1 MNGSVHVC
9 AIIAIEFYTVVLMN
23 SWLIIG
29 VLALYILVLF
39 ICAFFGEKHASR
51 LSTRGRML
59 LFSLTLGVYCS
70 SWTFYGATGAAVR
83 EGIIFLPIYLGPLLF
98 VGLGYDIWRRL
109 GRVRQHH
116 AISSIAD
123 FVAARYGKSGT
134 LASLVTILAV
144 VAIIPYLALQL
155 RAIALSA
162 SVMLQQN
169 PQVASATTNGVLV
182 LTAILAILAMIFGTR
197 QIANTEQHGGLMLA
211 VAFESFVK
219 LFALLCVAF
228 FFIFEAP
235 ENIIQISKDVS
246 KSFHEVQHFGVP
258 ETFWVQ
264 TLLAGLAIIC
274 LPRQFHV
281 AVVELRDEKHIRGA
295 RRWFAAYLILT
306 IFAIIPIASWALHAA
321 PAYLSIPDV
330 AVLSLPLSYNQE
342 WLTLLAFLGGFSAST
357 GMLLVSSVAL
367 SIMLSNDLIMPALW
381 RLGLLSRH
389 DKRLPQV
396 LKFTRRIC
404 ILAVMLLGFLFFHFF
419 NDIDQLSTFGL
430 LAFSAVAQFSPA
442 LIGGLYWRGGSRQGV
457 YAGLV
462 AGFAL
467 WTYTLLFPTILRS
480 LPAEYSQFSQQL
492 LMSGPF
498 GINWLRPEALFG
510 FQSFAPLTHGVTW
523 ALGLNIILYIWISR
537 IYRPSIAEQIQAESF
552 FYYET
557 KPLPAQHTSAD
568 MSYLQHDVAR
578 LKVGDL
584 ITLAKRITGD
594 GPAVRAF
601 QQFCQINNVVLNEN
615 SSANGMWWR
624 FTEQYLAGTIGAASA
639 RTLLTTAMVNNGL
652 ALGQVANILDQASQW
667 QRFNQNLIMTMI
679 DHMTQGVSVVDENM
693 CLVAWNNQYLK
704 LFDYPKDLVYVGCPI
719 SDLIR
724 YNAERGECGPGSV
737 EEHVRKRM
745 HWMKVGSAHEFERI
759 RKDGRV
765 IQMRGNPIEGGGF
778 VTTFADITAFREN
791 EAVLE
796 ARVSDRTHQLANAL
810 TEQQLARE
818 QADRANMSKS
828 RFIAAAS
835 HDLLQPMHAAR
846 LFSTALEQSVQSD
859 EDRLTLQQLDRAL
872 YGAESMLSALL
883 DIARLEG
890 GSIQPNRQV
899 YPLHDLLHDLEL
911 QFKSI
916 AAQRHIQLKVHDVKF
931 WINTDPQWIR
941 RIIQN
946 FVSNALRYTAKGRV
960 VVGVLRSAQRPNHIR
975 IGVWDTGP
983 GIAEEQRIKLFQ
995 EFERCGHTSP
1005 WGEQGLGL
1013 GLAIVQRMTSLLD
1026 YPVKVYSEQGKGS
1039 CFMIE
1044 VPIVAAPKVVATP
1057 TQAVPLKTKAYKILC
1072 LDNDENILDGMSTL
1086 LTKWGY
1092 QVFKATEPEQA
1103 LQLIQQENIQVWL
1116 VDQHL
1121 NQGKIGLDFILAQ
1134 RQENV
1139 PVALITADSDPELP
1153 QRLKELN
1160 IVLLNKPLKP
1170 ASLRAWLSGLKISK

>member
-1 MNGSVHVC
+1 M
-9 AIIAIEFYTVVLMN
+9 
-23 SWLIIG
+23 
-29 VLALYILVLF
+29 
-39 ICAFFGEKHASR
+39 
-51 LSTRGRML
+51 
-59 LFSLTLGVYCS
+59 
-70 SWTFYGATGAAVR
+70 
-83 EGIIFLPIYLGPLLF
+83 
-98 VGLGYDIWRRL
+98 
-109 GRVRQHH
+109 
-116 AISSIAD
+116 
-123 FVAARYGKSGT
+123 
-134 LASLVTILAV
+134 
-144 VAIIPYLALQL
+144 ALQL

-162 SVMLQQN
+162 TVILEPTAGISG
-169 PQVASATTNGVLV
+169 TTNGVLF
-182 LTAILAILAMIFGTR
+182 LTGILAILAMMFGTR

-219 LFALLCVAF
+219 LFALLAVAF
-228 FFIFEAP
+228 FFVFEAP
-235 ENIIQISKDVS
+235 ENIHQISADISSTFHDV
-246 KSFHEVQHFGVP
+246 QLFGVP
-258 ETFWVQ
+258 ESFWVQ
-264 TLLAGLAIIC
+264 TLLAALAIIC

-295 RRWFAAYLILT
+295 RRWFAVYLILT
-306 IFAIIPIASWALHAA
+306 IIAIIPIASWALHAA
-321 PAYLSIPDV
+321 PEYLAIPDV
-330 AVLSLPLSYNQE
+330 AVLSLPLSYNQD

-381 RLGLLSRH
+381 RTNLLSRH
-389 DKRLPQV
+389 DKRLPLV
-396 LKFTRRIC
+396 LKFTRRVC

-419 NDIDQLSTFGL
+419 NDINQLSVFGL

-442 LIGGLYWRGGSRQGV
+442 LIGGLYWRGGSKQGV
-457 YAGLV
+457 YAGLLT
-462 AGFAL
+462 GFTL
-467 WTYTLLFPTILRS
+467 WAYTLLLPTILRS
-480 LPAEYSQFSQQL
+480 LPEQFKSYTESFL
-492 LMSGPF
+492 NLGPL
-498 GINWLRPEALFG
+498 GIGWLRPEALLG
-510 FQSFAPLTHGVTW
+510 FESFAALTHGVVW
-523 ALGLNIILYIWISR
+523 SLGLNIILFIWVSR
-537 IYRPSIAEQIQAESF
+537 IFRPSIAEQIQAESF

-557 KPLPAQHTSAD
+557 KPLPSHNTTSEIN
-568 MSYLQHDVAR
+568 YLHHDVAR

-584 ITLAKRITGD
+584 ITLAKRITGED
-594 GPAVRAF
+594 AATRAF
-601 QQFCQINNVVLNEN
+601 QQFCLQNNVNLNEN

-704 LFDYPKDLVYVGCPI
+704 LFDYPKDIVYVGCPI
-719 SDLIR
+719 ADLIR

-737 EEHVRKRM
+737 EEHVRKRI
-745 HWMKVGSAHEFERI
+745 HWMQLGSSHEFERI

-796 ARVSDRTHQLANAL
+796 GRVQDRTQQLANAFA
-810 TEQQLARE
+810 EQQLARE
-818 QADRANMSKS
+818 IADKANMSKS

-846 LFSTALEQSVQSD
+846 LFSTALEQSVQSE
-859 EDRLTLQQLDRAL
+859 EDRKTLQQLDRAL
-872 YGAESMLSALL
+872 HGAESMLSALL

-890 GSIQPNRQV
+890 GTIQPKRQS
-899 YPLHDLLHDLEL
+899 YPLHDLLSDLEL

-916 AAQRHIQLKVHDVKF
+916 AAQRNIKLSVHDAQF
-931 WINTDPQWIR
+931 WIDTDPQWIR

-946 FVSNALRYTAKGRV
+946 FVSNALRYTARGRV
-960 VVGVLRSAQRPNHIR
+960 VVGVLRSARQPNHIR

-1013 GLAIVQRMTSLLD
+1013 GLAIVQRMTSLLN
-1026 YPVKVYSEQGKGS
+1026 YPVHVYSEQGKGS
-1039 CFMIE
+1039 CFMID
-1044 VPIVAAPKVVATP
+1044 VPIVEAPKITAVP
-1057 TQAVPLKTKAYKILC
+1057 IQAVPLKTKAYKILC
-1072 LDNDENILDGMSTL
+1072 LDNDETILEGMSTL

-1103 LQLIQQENIQVWL
+1103 LEMIEQENIQVWL

-1121 NQGKIGLDFILAQ
+1121 NNHKMGLDFILAN
-1134 RQENV
+1134 RQEKV

-1153 QRLKELN
+1153 QQLKELN
-1160 IVLLNKPLKP
+1160 IVLLRKPLKP
-1170 ASLRAWLSGLKISK
+1170 ASLRSWLSGLKISEH

>member
-1 MNGSVHVC
+1 
-9 AIIAIEFYTVVLMN
+9 MN

-29 VLALYILVLF
+29 VLALYILILF
-39 ICAFFGEKHASR
+39 ICAFYGEKHASR
-51 LSTRGRML
+51 LSPRGRML

-70 SWTFYGATGAAVR
+70 SWTFYGASGAAVR

-98 VGLGYDIWRRL
+98 VWFGYDIRRRL

-144 VAIIPYLALQL
+144 IAIIPYLALQL

-162 SVMLQQN
+162 SVMLQHDAE
-169 PQVASATTNGVLV
+169 VMSLTTNGVLALTGV
-182 LTAILAILAMIFGTR
+182 LALLAMMFGTR

-228 FFIFEAP
+228 FFLFEKP
-235 ENIIQISKDVS
+235 ENLIQVSADISKTF
-246 KSFHEVQHFGVP
+246 KEIQLLGVP
-258 ETFWVQ
+258 DTFWIQ
-264 TLLAGLAIIC
+264 TLLAALAIIC

-295 RRWFAAYLILT
+295 RRWFSAYLILT
-306 IFAIIPIASWALHAA
+306 TIAIIPIASWALHAA
-321 PAYLSIPDV
+321 PKYLAVPDV

-367 SIMLSNDLIMPALW
+367 SIMLSNDLIMPTLW
-381 RLGLLSRH
+381 RLGWLSRH
-389 DKRLPQV
+389 DKRLPRM
-396 LKFTRRIC
+396 LKFTRRVC
-404 ILAVMLLGFLFFHFF
+404 ILVVMLLGFLFFHFF
-419 NDIDQLSTFGL
+419 NDIDQLSVFGL
-430 LAFSAVAQFSPA
+430 LAFSAVAQFAPA
-442 LIGGLYWRGGSRQGV
+442 LIGGLYWRGGSKQGV
-457 YAGLV
+457 YTGLIV
-462 AGFAL
+462 GFVMWA
-467 WTYTLLFPTILRS
+467 YTLFLPTVLRS
-480 LPAEYSQFSQQL
+480 LPTEYYELSYSF
-492 LMSGPF
+492 LMYGPF
-498 GINWLRPEALFG
+498 GFELLKPEALLG
-510 FQSFAPLTHGVTW
+510 FESFAPLTHGVLW
-523 ALGLNIILYIWISR
+523 SLGLNVVLYIWISR

-557 KPLPAQHTSAD
+557 KPLQTQQTTNEIN
-568 MSYLQHDVAR
+568 YLHHDVAR

-584 ITLAKRITGD
+584 ITLAKRITGE
-594 GPAVRAF
+594 GPTMHAF
-601 QQFCQINNVVLNEN
+601 NQFCLSNNVVLNEN

-693 CLVAWNNQYLK
+693 CLVAWNNQYLV

-719 SDLIR
+719 ADLIR

-737 EEHVRKRM
+737 EEHVRKRI
-745 HWMKVGSAHEFERI
+745 HWMKVGSSHEFERI

-791 EAVLE
+791 EALLE
-796 ARVSDRTHQLANAL
+796 GRVQDRTQQLANAL
-810 TEQQLARE
+810 AEQQLARE
-818 QADRANMSKS
+818 QADKANMSKS

-846 LFSTALEQSVQSD
+846 LFSTALEQSIQSQ
-859 EDRLTLQQLDRAL
+859 EDAKTLQQLDRAL
-872 YGAESMLSALL
+872 HGAESMLSALL

-890 GSIQPNRQV
+890 GAIQPKRQA
-899 YPLHDLLHDLEL
+899 YPLHDLLSDLEL

-916 AAQRHIQLKVHDVKF
+916 AAQRNILFRVHDVKF
-931 WINTDPQWIR
+931 WIDTDPQWIR

-960 VVGVLRSAQRPNHIR
+960 VVGVLRSGERENHIR

-983 GIAEEQRIKLFQ
+983 GIAEQQRIKLFQ

-1013 GLAIVQRMTSLLD
+1013 GLAIVHRMTSMLG
-1026 YPVKVYSEQGKGS
+1026 YPVHVYSELGKGS
-1039 CFMIE
+1039 CFIIE
-1044 VPIVAAPKVVATP
+1044 VPLTAAPKVIATT
-1057 TQAVPLKTKAYKILC
+1057 TQAVPLKSAAYRILC
-1072 LDNDENILDGMSTL
+1072 LDNDETILDGMATL

-1103 LQLIQQENIQVWL
+1103 LDIIERENIQVWL

-1121 NQGKIGLDFILAQ
+1121 NSNKIGLDFIVEH
-1134 RQENV
+1134 RQDKV

-1153 QRLKELN
+1153 QRLKDLN
-1160 IVLLNKPLKP
+1160 IVLLKKPLKP
-1170 ASLRAWLSGLKISK
+1170 ASLRSWLSGLKISK

>member
-1 MNGSVHVC
+1 
-9 AIIAIEFYTVVLMN
+9 MN

-39 ICAFFGEKHASR
+39 VCAFFGEKHASR

-83 EGIIFLPIYLGPLLF
+83 EGVLFLPIYLGPLLF

-169 PQVASATTNGVLV
+169 TQVATATTNGVLL
-182 LTAILAILAMIFGTR
+182 LTAVLAILAMMFGTR

-235 ENIIQISKDVS
+235 ENIIQISQDVS
-246 KSFHEVQHFGVP
+246 KSFHEVQRLGVP

-381 RLGLLSRH
+381 RFKLLSRH

-457 YAGLV
+457 YTGLV
-462 AGFAL
+462 VGFAL

-480 LPAEYSQFSQQL
+480 LPTEYSQFSQQFL
-492 LMSGPF
+492 ISGPF

-510 FQSFAPLTHGVTW
+510 FESFAPLTHGVTW

-557 KPLPAQHTSAD
+557 KPIPAQHTAAD
-568 MSYLQHDVAR
+568 INYLQHDVAR

-584 ITLAKRITGD
+584 ITLAKRITGE
-594 GPAVRAF
+594 GPAVHAF
-601 QQFCQINNVVLNEN
+601 QQFCNINNVVLNEA

-679 DHMTQGVSVVDENM
+679 DHMTQGVSVVDGNM

-759 RKDGRV
+759 RKDGCV

-818 QADRANMSKS
+818 QADRANTSKS

-846 LFSTALEQSVQSD
+846 LFSTALEQSVQSE
-859 EDRLTLQQLDRAL
+859 EDRQTLQQLDRAL

-890 GSIQPNRQV
+890 GTIQPNRQI

-916 AAQRHIQLKVHDVKF
+916 AAQRNIQLKVHDVKF

-1026 YPVKVYSEQGKGS
+1026 YPVKVYSEQDKGS

-1044 VPIVAAPKVVATP
+1044 VPIVAAPQVVATP
-1057 TQAVPLKTKAYKILC
+1057 MQAVPLKTKAYKILC
-1072 LDNDENILDGMSTL
+1072 LDNDEHILDGMSTL

-1092 QVFKATEPEQA
+1092 QVFKAAEPEQA

-1134 RQENV
+1134 RQDHV

-1160 IVLLNKPLKP
+1160 IVLLHKPLKP
-1170 ASLRAWLSGLKISK
+1170 ASLRAWLSSLKISK

>member
-1 MNGSVHVC
+1 
-9 AIIAIEFYTVVLMN
+9 MN

-39 ICAFFGEKHASR
+39 LCAFFGEKHASR

-98 VGLGYDIWRRL
+98 IWFGYDIWRRL
-109 GRVRQHH
+109 GRVRRHH

-123 FVAARYGKSGT
+123 FIAARYGKSGT

-144 VAIIPYLALQL
+144 IAIIPYLALQL

-162 SVMLQQN
+162 SVVLDQGPHLN
-169 PQVASATTNGVLV
+169 TTTNSVLLMTGVL
-182 LTAILAILAMIFGTR
+182 AMLAMMFGTR

-219 LFALLCVAF
+219 LSALICVAL
-228 FFIFEAP
+228 FFIFETP
-235 ENIIQISKDVS
+235 NNLRQISHDVA
-246 KSFHEVQHFGVP
+246 KTFHEVQLFGVP
-258 ETFWVQ
+258 ETFWIQ

-295 RRWFAAYLILT
+295 RRWFAVYLILT
-306 IFAIIPIASWALHAA
+306 TLAIIPIASWALHAA
-321 PAYLSIPDV
+321 PQFLTTPDV

-381 RLGLLSRH
+381 RFNLISRH
-389 DKRLPQV
+389 DTRLPQM

-419 NDIDQLSTFGL
+419 NDIDQLSVFGL
-430 LAFSAVAQFSPA
+430 LAFSAVAQFAPA

-457 YAGLV
+457 YAGLIV
-462 AGFAL
+462 GFL
-467 WTYTLLFPTILRS
+467 MWMYTLLLPTILRS
-480 LPAEYSQFSQQL
+480 LPDQYQDFSYHFL
-492 LMSGPF
+492 HSGPF
-498 GINWLRPEALFG
+498 GVSWLRPEALLG
-510 FQSFAPLTHGVTW
+510 FESFAPLTHGVIW
-523 ALGLNIILYIWISR
+523 ALGLNIILYVWISR
-537 IYRPSIAEQIQAESF
+537 IYRPSVAEQIQAESF

-557 KPLPAQHTSAD
+557 KPLPAQHTSTD
-568 MSYLQHDVAR
+568 MSYLHHDAAR
-578 LKVGDL
+578 LRVGDL

-594 GPAVRAF
+594 RPTQHAF
-601 QQFCQINNVVLNEN
+601 AQFSSQNNVLLNEH
-615 SSANGMWWR
+615 SFANGMWWR

-667 QRFNQNLIMTMI
+667 QRFNQNLLMTMI

-719 SDLIR
+719 ADLIR

-737 EEHVRKRM
+737 EEHVRKRI
-745 HWMKVGSAHEFERI
+745 HWMQVGSAHEFERI

-796 ARVSDRTHQLANAL
+796 ARVMDRTQQLADAL

-818 QADRANMSKS
+818 QADKANMSKS

-846 LFSTALEQSVQSD
+846 LFSTVLEQSVHSEQ
-859 EDRLTLQQLDRAL
+859 ERQTLQQLDRAL

-890 GSIQPNRQV
+890 GSLQPKRQA
-899 YPLHDLLHDLEL
+899 YPLHDLLSDLSL

-916 AAQRHIQLKVHDVKF
+916 AAQRNIQLKVHDAQF
-931 WINTDPQWIR
+931 WIDTDPQWIR

-946 FVSNALRYTAKGRV
+946 FVSNALRYTASGRV
-960 VVGVLRSAQRPNHIR
+960 VVGVLRSARKPQHIR

-1026 YPVKVYSEQGKGS
+1026 YPVEVYSELGKGS
-1039 CFMIE
+1039 TFMIE
-1044 VPIVAAPKVVATP
+1044 VPTVPAPQKTVAALQQNTAILATGYR
-1057 TQAVPLKTKAYKILC
+1057 VLC
-1072 LDNDENILDGMSTL
+1072 LDNDETILDGMAAL
-1086 LTKWGY
+1086 LSKWGY
-1092 QVFKATEPEQA
+1092 DVFKATEPEQA
-1103 LQLIQQENIQVWL
+1103 LTIIQTENIQVWL
-1116 VDQHL
+1116 IDQHL
-1121 NQGKIGLDFILAQ
+1121 NRDQLGMDFILAH
-1134 RQENV
+1134 RPASV

-1153 QRLKELN
+1153 QRLKEMN
-1160 IVLLNKPLKP
+1160 IVLLKKPLKP
-1170 ASLRAWLSGLKISK
+1170 AGLRAWLSGLKISSDA

>member
-1 MNGSVHVC
+1 
-9 AIIAIEFYTVVLMN
+9 MN
-23 SWLIIG
+23 SWLIMG
-29 VLALYILVLF
+29 VLALYIALLF

-98 VGLGYDIWRRL
+98 VALGYDIWRRL

-123 FVAARYGKSGT
+123 FVAARYGKSGP

-144 VAIIPYLALQL
+144 IAIIPYLALQL

-162 SVMLQQN
+162 AVILDQN
-169 PQVASATTNGVLV
+169 TNISQTTNGVLL
-182 LTAILAILAMIFGTR
+182 LTAVLAILAMMFGTR

-219 LFALLCVAF
+219 LFALLCVALF
-228 FFIFEAP
+228 FMFDAP
-235 ENIIQISKDVS
+235 ENIHQISSDVAHTF
-246 KSFHEVQHFGVP
+246 KEVQLLGVP
-258 ETFWVQ
+258 ETFWIQ
-264 TLLAGLAIIC
+264 TLLAALAIIC

-295 RRWFAAYLILT
+295 RRWFAVYLILT
-306 IFAIIPIASWALHAA
+306 TLAIIPIASWALHAA
-321 PAYLSIPDV
+321 PEYLAIPDV
-330 AVLSLPLSYNQE
+330 AVLSLPVSYGQD

-381 RLGLLSRH
+381 KIGVLSRH
-389 DKRLPQV
+389 DKRLPLV
-396 LKFTRRIC
+396 LKFTRRVC

-419 NDIDQLSTFGL
+419 NDIDKLSVFGL

-442 LIGGLYWRGGSRQGV
+442 LIGGLYWRGGSKQGV
-457 YAGLV
+457 YAGLIV
-462 AGFAL
+462 GFVMWA
-467 WTYTLLFPTILRS
+467 YTLLLPTILQS
-480 LPAEYSQFSQQL
+480 LPAQFVDFSSHFL
-492 LMSGPF
+492 NLGPF
-498 GINWLRPEALFG
+498 GLNWLRPEALFG
-510 FQSFAPLTHGVTW
+510 FESFAPLTHGVIW
-523 ALGLNIILYIWISR
+523 SLGLNIILYIWISR
-537 IYRPSIAEQIQAESF
+537 IFRPGIAEQIQAESF

-557 KPLPAQHTSAD
+557 KPLPAQNTSTEIN
-568 MSYLQHDVAR
+568 YLHHDVAK

-584 ITLAKRITGD
+584 IALAKRITGE
-594 GPAVRAF
+594 GPTTHAF
-601 QQFCQINNVVLNEN
+601 RQFCTLNNVVLNEN

-796 ARVSDRTHQLANAL
+796 ARVSDRTQQLANAL
-810 TEQQLARE
+810 AEQQLARE
-818 QADRANMSKS
+818 QADKANMSKS

-846 LFSTALEQSVQSD
+846 LFSTALEQSIQSD
-859 EDRLTLQQLDRAL
+859 EDRKTLQQLDRAL
-872 YGAESMLSALL
+872 HGAESMLSALL

-890 GSIQPNRQV
+890 GTIQPKRQA
-899 YPLHDLLHDLEL
+899 YPLHDLLSDLEL

-916 AAQRHIQLKVHDVKF
+916 AAQRSIQLKVHDAQF
-931 WINTDPQWIR
+931 WIDTDPQWIR

-946 FVSNALRYTAKGRV
+946 FVSNALRYTARGRV
-960 VVGVLRSAQRPNHIR
+960 VVGVLRSTARPGHIR

-1026 YPVKVYSEQGKGS
+1026 YPVHVYSELGKGS

-1044 VPIVAAPKVVATP
+1044 VPVVAAPKVVSTP
-1057 TQAVPLKTKAYKILC
+1057 VQAIPLKTRAYKVLC
-1072 LDNDENILDGMSTL
+1072 LDNDETILEGMSTL
-1086 LTKWGY
+1086 LSKWGY

-1103 LQLIQQENIQVWL
+1103 IKLIQQENIQVWL

-1121 NQGKIGLDFILAQ
+1121 NHDKIGLDFILDN
-1134 RQENV
+1134 RQDNV

-1160 IVLLNKPLKP
+1160 IVLLKKPLKP
-1170 ASLRAWLSGLKISK
+1170 ASLRSWLSGLKISEN

>member
-1 MNGSVHVC
+1 MIVQALNSLG
-9 AIIAIEFYTVVLMN
+9 AMN

-39 ICAFFGEKHASR
+39 LCAFFGEKHASR

-98 VGLGYDIWRRL
+98 IWFGYDIWRRL
-109 GRVRQHH
+109 GRVRRHH

-123 FVAARYGKSGT
+123 FIAARYGKSGT

-144 VAIIPYLALQL
+144 IAIIPYLALQL

-162 SVMLQQN
+162 SVVLDQGPHLN
-169 PQVASATTNGVLV
+169 TTTNSVLLMTGVL
-182 LTAILAILAMIFGTR
+182 AMLAMMFGTR

-219 LFALLCVAF
+219 LSALICVAL
-228 FFIFEAP
+228 FFIFETP
-235 ENIIQISKDVS
+235 NNLRQISHDVA
-246 KSFHEVQHFGVP
+246 KTFHEVQLFGVP
-258 ETFWVQ
+258 ETFWIQ

-295 RRWFAAYLILT
+295 RRWFAVYLILT
-306 IFAIIPIASWALHAA
+306 TLAIIPIASWALHAA
-321 PAYLSIPDV
+321 PQFLTIPDV

-381 RLGLLSRH
+381 RFNLISRH
-389 DKRLPQV
+389 DTRLPQM

-419 NDIDQLSTFGL
+419 NDIDQLSVFGL
-430 LAFSAVAQFSPA
+430 LAFSAVAQFAPA

-457 YAGLV
+457 YAGLIV
-462 AGFAL
+462 GFL
-467 WTYTLLFPTILRS
+467 MWMYTLLLPTILRS
-480 LPAEYSQFSQQL
+480 LPDQYQDFSYHFL
-492 LMSGPF
+492 HSGPF
-498 GINWLRPEALFG
+498 GVSWLRPEALLG
-510 FQSFAPLTHGVTW
+510 FESFAPLTHGVIW
-523 ALGLNIILYIWISR
+523 ALGLNIILYVWISR
-537 IYRPSIAEQIQAESF
+537 IYRPSVSEQIQAESF

-557 KPLPAQHTSAD
+557 KPLPAQHTSTD
-568 MSYLQHDVAR
+568 MSYLHHDAAR
-578 LKVGDL
+578 LRVGDL

-594 GPAVRAF
+594 RPTQHAF
-601 QQFCQINNVVLNEN
+601 AQFSSQNNVLLNEH
-615 SSANGMWWR
+615 SFANGMWWR

-667 QRFNQNLIMTMI
+667 QRFNQNLLMTMI

-719 SDLIR
+719 ADLIR

-737 EEHVRKRM
+737 EEHVRKRI
-745 HWMKVGSAHEFERI
+745 HWMQVGSAHEFERI

-796 ARVSDRTHQLANAL
+796 ARVMDRTQQLADAL

-818 QADRANMSKS
+818 QADKANMSKS

-846 LFSTALEQSVQSD
+846 LFSTVLEQSVHSEQ
-859 EDRLTLQQLDRAL
+859 ERQTLQQLDRAL

-890 GSIQPNRQV
+890 GSLQPKRQA
-899 YPLHDLLHDLEL
+899 YPLHDLLSDLSL

-916 AAQRHIQLKVHDVKF
+916 AAQRNIQLKVHDAQF
-931 WINTDPQWIR
+931 WIDTDPQWIR

-946 FVSNALRYTAKGRV
+946 FVSNALRYTASGRV
-960 VVGVLRSAQRPNHIR
+960 VVGVLRSARKPQHIR

-1026 YPVKVYSEQGKGS
+1026 YPVEVYSELGKGS
-1039 CFMIE
+1039 TFMIE
-1044 VPIVAAPKVVATP
+1044 VPTVPAPQKTVAALQQNTAILATGYR
-1057 TQAVPLKTKAYKILC
+1057 VLC
-1072 LDNDENILDGMSTL
+1072 LDNDETILDGMAAL
-1086 LTKWGY
+1086 LSKWGY
-1092 QVFKATEPEQA
+1092 DVFKATEPEQA
-1103 LQLIQQENIQVWL
+1103 LTIIQTENIQVWL
-1116 VDQHL
+1116 IDQHL
-1121 NQGKIGLDFILAQ
+1121 NRDQLGMDFILAH
-1134 RQENV
+1134 RPASV

-1153 QRLKELN
+1153 QRLKEMN
-1160 IVLLNKPLKP
+1160 IVLLKKPLKP
-1170 ASLRAWLSGLKISK
+1170 AGLRAWLSGLKISSDA

>member
-1 MNGSVHVC
+1 
-9 AIIAIEFYTVVLMN
+9 MN

-39 ICAFFGEKHASR
+39 LCAFFGEKHASR

-98 VGLGYDIWRRL
+98 IWFGYDIWRRL
-109 GRVRQHH
+109 GRVRRHH

-123 FVAARYGKSGT
+123 FIAARYGKSGT

-144 VAIIPYLALQL
+144 IAIIPYLALQL

-162 SVMLQQN
+162 SVVLDQGPHLN
-169 PQVASATTNGVLV
+169 TTTNSVLLMTGV
-182 LTAILAILAMIFGTR
+182 LAILAMMFGTR

-219 LFALLCVAF
+219 LSALICVAL
-228 FFIFEAP
+228 FFIFETP
-235 ENIIQISKDVS
+235 NNLRQISHDVA
-246 KSFHEVQHFGVP
+246 KTFHEVQLFGVP
-258 ETFWVQ
+258 ETFWIQ

-295 RRWFAAYLILT
+295 RRWFAVYLILT
-306 IFAIIPIASWALHAA
+306 TLAIIPIASWALHAA
-321 PAYLSIPDV
+321 PQFLTIPDV

-381 RLGLLSRH
+381 RFNLISRH
-389 DKRLPQV
+389 DTRLPQM

-419 NDIDQLSTFGL
+419 NDIDQLSVFGL
-430 LAFSAVAQFSPA
+430 LAFSAVAQFAPA

-457 YAGLV
+457 YAGLIV
-462 AGFAL
+462 GFL
-467 WTYTLLFPTILRS
+467 MWMYTLLLPTILIS
-480 LPAEYSQFSQQL
+480 LPDQYQDFSYHFL
-492 LMSGPF
+492 HSGPF
-498 GINWLRPEALFG
+498 DISWLRPEALLG
-510 FQSFAPLTHGVTW
+510 FESFAPLTHGVIW
-523 ALGLNIILYIWISR
+523 ALGLNIILYVWISR
-537 IYRPSIAEQIQAESF
+537 IYRPSVAEQIQAESF

-557 KPLPAQHTSAD
+557 KPLPAQHTSTD
-568 MSYLQHDVAR
+568 MSYLHHDAAR
-578 LKVGDL
+578 LRVGDL

-594 GPAVRAF
+594 RPTQHAF
-601 QQFCQINNVVLNEN
+601 AQFSSQNNVLLNEH
-615 SSANGMWWR
+615 SFANGMWWR

-667 QRFNQNLIMTMI
+667 QRFNQNLLMTMI

-719 SDLIR
+719 ADLIR

-737 EEHVRKRM
+737 EEHVRKRI
-745 HWMKVGSAHEFERI
+745 HWMQVGSAHEFERI

-796 ARVSDRTHQLANAL
+796 ARVMDRTQQLADAL

-818 QADRANMSKS
+818 QADKANMSKS

-846 LFSTALEQSVQSD
+846 LFSTVLEQSVHSEQ
-859 EDRLTLQQLDRAL
+859 ERQTLQQLDRAL

-890 GSIQPNRQV
+890 GSLQPKRQA
-899 YPLHDLLHDLEL
+899 YPLHDLLSDLSL

-916 AAQRHIQLKVHDVKF
+916 AAQRNIQLKVHDAQF
-931 WINTDPQWIR
+931 WIDTDPQWIR

-946 FVSNALRYTAKGRV
+946 FVSNALRYTASGRV
-960 VVGVLRSAQRPNHIR
+960 VVGVLRSARKPQHIR

-1026 YPVKVYSEQGKGS
+1026 YPVEVYSELGKGS
-1039 CFMIE
+1039 TFMIE
-1044 VPIVAAPKVVATP
+1044 VPTVPAPQKTVAALQQNTAILATGYR
-1057 TQAVPLKTKAYKILC
+1057 VLC
-1072 LDNDENILDGMSTL
+1072 LDNDETILDGMAAL
-1086 LTKWGY
+1086 LSKWGY
-1092 QVFKATEPEQA
+1092 DVFKATEPEQA
-1103 LQLIQQENIQVWL
+1103 LTIIQTENIQVWL
-1116 VDQHL
+1116 IDQHL
-1121 NQGKIGLDFILAQ
+1121 NRDQLGMDFILAH
-1134 RQENV
+1134 RPASV

-1153 QRLKELN
+1153 QRLKEMN
-1160 IVLLNKPLKP
+1160 IVLLKKPLKP
-1170 ASLRAWLSGLKISK
+1170 AGLRAWLSGLKISSDT

>member
-1 MNGSVHVC
+1 
-9 AIIAIEFYTVVLMN
+9 MN

-29 VLALYILVLF
+29 VLALYIALLF

-83 EGIIFLPIYLGPLLF
+83 EGIIFLPIYLGPLIF
-98 VGLGYDIWRRL
+98 VGVGYDIWRRL

-144 VAIIPYLALQL
+144 IAIIPYLALQL

-162 SVMLQQN
+162 AVILQQD
-169 PQVASATTNGVLV
+169 SGIESTTNGVLF
-182 LTAILAILAMIFGTR
+182 LTGVLAILAMIFGTR

-219 LFALLCVAF
+219 LFALLCVALF
-228 FFIFEAP
+228 FVFDSP
-235 ENIIQISKDVS
+235 DNLKQISSDVADTF
-246 KSFHEVQHFGVP
+246 KEVQLFGVP

-264 TLLAGLAIIC
+264 TVLAALAVIC

-295 RRWFAAYLILT
+295 RRWFATYLILT
-306 IFAIIPIASWALHAA
+306 TIAIIPIASWALHAA
-321 PAYLSIPDV
+321 PQFLAIPDV
-330 AVLSLPLSYNQE
+330 AVLSLPLSYNQD

-381 RLGLLSRH
+381 RTGILSRH
-389 DKRLPQV
+389 DKRLPLV

-419 NDIDQLSTFGL
+419 NDIDQLSVFGL

-442 LIGGLYWRGGSRQGV
+442 LIGGLYWRGGSKQGV
-457 YAGLV
+457 YAGLIT
-462 AGFAL
+462 GFVMWA
-467 WTYTLLFPTILRS
+467 YTLLFPTVLRS
-480 LPAEYSQFSQQL
+480 LPAEYSQFTQQL
-492 LMSGPF
+492 LSLGPF
-498 GINWLRPEALFG
+498 GINWLRPEALLG
-510 FQSFAPLTHGVTW
+510 FQSFAALTHGVVW
-523 ALGLNIILYIWISR
+523 SLGLNILLYVWVSR
-537 IYRPSIAEQIQAESF
+537 IFRPSIAEQIQAESF

-557 KPLPAQHTSAD
+557 KPLPSHSTTSD
-568 MSYLQHDVAR
+568 INYLQHDVAR

-584 ITLAKRITGD
+584 IALAKRITGE
-594 GPAVRAF
+594 GPTTKAF
-601 QQFCQINNVVLNEN
+601 RQFCAQNNVILNEN

-624 FTEQYLAGTIGAASA
+624 FTEQYLAGTIGSASA

-704 LFDYPKDLVYVGCPI
+704 LFDYPKDIVYVGCPI
-719 SDLIR
+719 ADLIR

-737 EEHVRKRM
+737 EEHVRKRI
-745 HWMKVGSAHEFERI
+745 HWMAMGSAHEFERI

-796 ARVSDRTHQLANAL
+796 GRVQDRTQQLANAL
-810 TEQQLARE
+810 SEQQLARE

-859 EDRLTLQQLDRAL
+859 EDRKTLQQLDRAL
-872 YGAESMLSALL
+872 HGAESMLSALL

-890 GSIQPNRQV
+890 GTIQPKRQS
-899 YPLHDLLHDLEL
+899 YPLHDLLSDLEL

-916 AAQRHIQLKVHDVKF
+916 AAQRGIKLSVHDAQF
-931 WINTDPQWIR
+931 WIDTDPQWIR

-946 FVSNALRYTAKGRV
+946 FVSNALRYTAKGKV
-960 VVGVLRSAQRPNHIR
+960 IVGVLRAADKPNNIR

-1026 YPVKVYSEQGKGS
+1026 YPVHVYSEYGKGS

-1044 VPIVAAPKVVATP
+1044 VPLVEAPKVVATP
-1057 TQAVPLKTKAYKILC
+1057 VQAIPLKSKAYKILC
-1072 LDNDENILDGMSTL
+1072 LDNDETILEGMSTL

-1103 LQLIQQENIQVWL
+1103 LELIQQENIQVWL

-1121 NQGKIGLDFILAQ
+1121 NNGKIGLDFILDN
-1134 RQENV
+1134 RQEQV

-1153 QRLKELN
+1153 QHLKELN
-1160 IVLLNKPLKP
+1160 IVLLKKPLKP
-1170 ASLRAWLSGLKISK
+1170 ASLRSWLSGLKISSP

>member
-1 MNGSVHVC
+1 
-9 AIIAIEFYTVVLMN
+9 MN

-29 VLALYILVLF
+29 TLALYIFILF
-39 ICAFFGEKHASR
+39 ACAFYGEKHASR
-51 LSTRGRML
+51 LSPRGRLL

-83 EGIIFLPIYLGPLLF
+83 EGILFLPIYLGPLLF
-98 VGLGYDIWRRL
+98 IGVGYDIWRRL

-123 FVAARYGKSGT
+123 FVAARYGKSGV

-144 VAIIPYLALQL
+144 IAIVPYLALQI
-155 RAIALSA
+155 RAIALSTSVVLNHNTQFAA
-162 SVMLQQN
+162 S
-169 PQVASATTNGVLV
+169 TTNSVLGM
-182 LTAILAILAMIFGTR
+182 TAILAILAMMFGTR

-219 LFALLCVAF
+219 LFALICVAVF
-228 FFIFEAP
+228 FLFESP
-235 ENIIQISKDVS
+235 QNIVQISQDISTTFKNT
-246 KSFHEVQHFGVP
+246 QLNGVP
-258 ETFWVQ
+258 ETFWIQ

-281 AVVELRDEKHIRGA
+281 AVVELRDGKHIRGA
-295 RRWFAAYLILT
+295 RRWFAVYLILT

-321 PAYLSIPDV
+321 PSYLTIPDI
-330 AVLSLPLSYNQE
+330 AVLSLPISYNQD

-389 DKRLPQV
+389 DQRLPTM
-396 LKFTRRIC
+396 LKFTRRVC
-404 ILAVMLLGFLFFHFF
+404 ILAVMSMGFLFFHFF
-419 NDIDQLSTFGL
+419 NDIDQLSVFGL

-442 LIGGLYWRGGSRQGV
+442 LIGGLYWRGGSKQGV
-457 YAGLV
+457 YAGLI
-462 AGFAL
+462 AGFIL
-467 WTYTLLFPTILRS
+467 WSYTLLIPTVLRS
-480 LPAEYSQFSQQL
+480 LPESYQVLNHDFFSH
-492 LMSGPF
+492 GPL
-498 GINWLRPEALFG
+498 GLAWLRPEALFG
-510 FQSFAPLTHGVTW
+510 FESFAPLTHGVIW
-523 ALGLNIILYIWISR
+523 SLGINILLYVWISR
-537 IYRPSIAEQIQAESF
+537 VYRPSVAEQIQAESF
-552 FYYET
+552 FYYEA
-557 KPLPAQHTSAD
+557 KPLPSNNLNTD
-568 MSYLQHDVAR
+568 INYLHHDVAR
-578 LKVGDL
+578 LKVADL
-584 ITLAKRITGD
+584 IALAKRITGD
-594 GPAVRAF
+594 QPTIQAF
-601 QQFCQINNVVLNEN
+601 EQFCAQNGLVLNSN

-719 SDLIR
+719 ADLIR

-737 EEHVRKRM
+737 EDHVHKRIN
-745 HWMKVGSAHEFERI
+745 WMKLGNAHEFERI

-765 IQMRGNPIEGGGF
+765 IQMRGNPITGGGF
-778 VTTFADITAFREN
+778 VTTFADITGFRET
-791 EAVLE
+791 EAILE
-796 ARVSDRTHQLANAL
+796 GRVQHRTQQLASAL
-810 TEQQLARE
+810 TEQRLARE

-846 LFSTALEQSVQSD
+846 LFSTALEQSLTSK
-859 EDRLTLQQLDRAL
+859 EDAEILQQLDRSL

-890 GSIQPNRQV
+890 ETIQPKRQV
-899 YPLHDLLHDLEL
+899 IPLNDLLNDLEL

-916 AAQRHIQLKVHDVKF
+916 AAQRQIEFKVHGTKQ
-931 WINTDPQWIR
+931 WIDTDPQWIR

-960 VVGVLRSAQRPNHIR
+960 VIGVLHTAEREGHIR

-1005 WGEQGLGL
+1005 WDEQGLGL
-1013 GLAIVQRMTSLLD
+1013 GLAIVQRMTSILD
-1026 YPVKVYSEQGKGS
+1026 YPVYVHSKLGVGS
-1039 CFMIE
+1039 FFMVE
-1044 VPIVAAPKVVATP
+1044 VPTVAAPVQTIKAQTKTSLPIANAAMKV
-1057 TQAVPLKTKAYKILC
+1057 LC
-1072 LDNDENILDGMSTL
+1072 LDNDETILEGMYIL
-1086 LTKWGY
+1086 LSKWGY
-1092 QVFKATEPEQA
+1092 EVFKAATPEAA
-1103 LQLIQQENIQVWL
+1103 LEIIQKQHIQVWL
-1116 VDQHL
+1116 IDQHL
-1121 NQGKIGLDFILAQ
+1121 NDDKIGLDFIHEH
-1134 RQENV
+1134 RVENTA
-1139 PVALITADSDPELP
+1139 VALITADSDPELP

-1160 IVLLNKPLKP
+1160 IILLKKPLKP
-1170 ASLRAWLSGLKISK
+1170 ASLRAWLSSLKFNS

>member
-1 MNGSVHVC
+1 MIVHRYG
-9 AIIAIEFYTVVLMN
+9 IIVLDFLAVVLMN

-29 VLALYILVLF
+29 VLALYILILF
-39 ICAFFGEKHASR
+39 VCAFYGEKHASR

-123 FVAARYGKSGT
+123 FVSARYGKSGA

-162 SVMLQQN
+162 SVMLDHN
-169 PQVASATTNGVLV
+169 TEVVSATTNGVLG
-182 LTAILAILAMIFGTR
+182 LTAVLAILAMMFGTR

-228 FFIFEAP
+228 FFIFENP
-235 ENIIQISKDVS
+235 QNIIQISHDVS
-246 KSFHEVQHFGVP
+246 KTFHEVQLFGVP

-264 TLLAGLAIIC
+264 TLLAALAIIC

-295 RRWFAAYLILT
+295 RRWFAVYLILT

-321 PAYLSIPDV
+321 PAYLTIPDV

-389 DKRLPQV
+389 DKRMPQV
-396 LKFTRRIC
+396 LKFTRRVC

-419 NDIDQLSTFGL
+419 NDIDQLSVFGL

-457 YAGLV
+457 YAGLIV
-462 AGFAL
+462 GFFM
-467 WTYTLLFPTILRS
+467 WIYTLLLPTILKS
-480 LPAEYSQFSQQL
+480 LPLEYGQFASQFLS
-492 LMSGPF
+492 SGPF
-498 GINWLRPEALFG
+498 GIDWLRPQALLG
-510 FQSFAPLTHGVTW
+510 FESFAPLTHGVTW
-523 ALGLNIILYIWISR
+523 SLGLNILLYVWISR

-557 KPLPAQHTSAD
+557 KPLPAQNTSTD
-568 MSYLQHDVAR
+568 INYLHHDVAR

-584 ITLAKRITGD
+584 IALAKRITGE
-594 GPAVRAF
+594 GPTTHAF
-601 QQFCQINNVVLNEN
+601 KQFCTMNNVVLNEN

-624 FTEQYLAGTIGAASA
+624 FTEQYLAGTIGSASA

-737 EEHVRKRM
+737 EEHVRKRI
-745 HWMKVGSAHEFERI
+745 HWMKVGRSAHEFERI

-791 EAVLE
+791 EAILE
-796 ARVSDRTHQLANAL
+796 ARVVDRTHQLADAL
-810 TEQQLARE
+810 SEQQLARE

-846 LFSTALEQSVQSD
+846 LFSTALEQSIQLD
-859 EDRLTLQQLDRAL
+859 EDRKTLQQLDRAL
-872 YGAESMLSALL
+872 HGAESMLSALL

-890 GSIQPNRQV
+890 GSIQPKRQP
-899 YPLHDLLHDLEL
+899 YPLHDLLSDLDL

-916 AAQRHIQLKVHDVKF
+916 AAQRSIQFKVHDVQF
-931 WINTDPQWIR
+931 WIDTDPQWIR

-960 VVGVLRSAQRPNHIR
+960 IVGVLRSTDHPQHIR

-1026 YPVKVYSEQGKGS
+1026 YPVHVYSELGRGS

-1057 TQAVPLKTKAYKILC
+1057 VQAIPLKTKAYKILC
-1072 LDNDENILDGMSTL
+1072 LDNDETILEGMATL

-1103 LQLIQQENIQVWL
+1103 LDIIQNENIQVWL

-1121 NQGKIGLDFILAQ
+1121 NNEKIGLDFILEQ
-1134 RQENV
+1134 RLENV

-1160 IVLLNKPLKP
+1160 VVLLRKPLKP
-1170 ASLRAWLSGLKISK
+1170 ASLRSWLSGLKISK

>member
-1 MNGSVHVC
+1 
-9 AIIAIEFYTVVLMN
+9 MN

-29 VLALYILVLF
+29 VLALYIALLF

-83 EGIIFLPIYLGPLLF
+83 EGIIFLPIYLGPLIF
-98 VGLGYDIWRRL
+98 VGVGYDIWRRL

-144 VAIIPYLALQL
+144 IAIIPYLALQL

-162 SVMLQQN
+162 AVILQQD
-169 PQVASATTNGVLV
+169 SGIESTTNGVLF
-182 LTAILAILAMIFGTR
+182 LTGVLAILAMIFGTR

-219 LFALLCVAF
+219 LFALLCVALF
-228 FFIFEAP
+228 FVFDSP
-235 ENIIQISKDVS
+235 DNLKQISSDVADTF
-246 KSFHEVQHFGVP
+246 KEVQLFGVP

-264 TLLAGLAIIC
+264 TVLAALAVIC

-295 RRWFAAYLILT
+295 RRWFATYLILT
-306 IFAIIPIASWALHAA
+306 TIAIIPIASWALHAA
-321 PAYLSIPDV
+321 PQFLAIPDV
-330 AVLSLPLSYNQE
+330 AVLSLPLSYNQD

-381 RLGLLSRH
+381 RTGILSRH
-389 DKRLPQV
+389 DKRLPLV

-419 NDIDQLSTFGL
+419 NDIDQLSVFGL

-442 LIGGLYWRGGSRQGV
+442 LIGGLYWRGGSKQGV
-457 YAGLV
+457 YAGLIT
-462 AGFAL
+462 GFVMWA
-467 WTYTLLFPTILRS
+467 YTLLFPTVLRS
-480 LPAEYSQFSQQL
+480 LPAEYSQFTQQL
-492 LMSGPF
+492 LSLGPF
-498 GINWLRPEALFG
+498 GINWLRPEALLG
-510 FQSFAPLTHGVTW
+510 FQSFAALTHGVVW
-523 ALGLNIILYIWISR
+523 SLGLNILLYVWVSR
-537 IYRPSIAEQIQAESF
+537 IFRPSIAEQIQAESF

-557 KPLPAQHTSAD
+557 KPLPSHSTTSD
-568 MSYLQHDVAR
+568 INYLQHDVAR

-584 ITLAKRITGD
+584 IALAKRITGE
-594 GPAVRAF
+594 GPTTKAF
-601 QQFCQINNVVLNEN
+601 RQFCAQNNVILNEN

-624 FTEQYLAGTIGAASA
+624 FTEQYLAGTIGSASA

-704 LFDYPKDLVYVGCPI
+704 LFDYPKDIVYVGCPI
-719 SDLIR
+719 ADLIR

-737 EEHVRKRM
+737 EEHVRKRI
-745 HWMKVGSAHEFERI
+745 HWMAMGSAHEFERI

-796 ARVSDRTHQLANAL
+796 GRVQDRTQQLANAL
-810 TEQQLARE
+810 SEQQLARE

-859 EDRLTLQQLDRAL
+859 EDRKTLQQLDRAL
-872 YGAESMLSALL
+872 HGAESMLSALL

-890 GSIQPNRQV
+890 GTIQPKRQS
-899 YPLHDLLHDLEL
+899 YPLHDLLSDLEL

-916 AAQRHIQLKVHDVKF
+916 AAQRGIKLSVHDAQF
-931 WINTDPQWIR
+931 WIDTDPQWIR

-946 FVSNALRYTAKGRV
+946 FVSNALRYTAKGKV
-960 VVGVLRSAQRPNHIR
+960 IVGVLRSAEKPNNIR

-1026 YPVKVYSEQGKGS
+1026 YPVHVYSEYGKGS

-1044 VPIVAAPKVVATP
+1044 VPIVEAPKVVATP
-1057 TQAVPLKTKAYKILC
+1057 VQATPLKSKAYKILC
-1072 LDNDENILDGMSTL
+1072 LDNDETILEGMSTL

-1103 LQLIQQENIQVWL
+1103 LELIQQENIQVWL

-1121 NQGKIGLDFILAQ
+1121 NNGKIGLDFILDN
-1134 RQENV
+1134 RQEQV

-1153 QRLKELN
+1153 QHLKELN
-1160 IVLLNKPLKP
+1160 IVLLKKPLKP
-1170 ASLRAWLSGLKISK
+1170 ASLRSWLSGLKISNS

>member
-1 MNGSVHVC
+1 MIVQALNSLG
-9 AIIAIEFYTVVLMN
+9 AMN

-39 ICAFFGEKHASR
+39 LCAFFGEKHASR

-98 VGLGYDIWRRL
+98 IWFGYDIWRRL
-109 GRVRQHH
+109 GRVRRHH

-123 FVAARYGKSGT
+123 FIAARYGKSGT

-144 VAIIPYLALQL
+144 IAIIPYLALQL

-162 SVMLQQN
+162 SVVLDQGPHLN
-169 PQVASATTNGVLV
+169 TTTNSVLLMTGV
-182 LTAILAILAMIFGTR
+182 LAILAMMFGTR

-219 LFALLCVAF
+219 LSALICVAL
-228 FFIFEAP
+228 FFIFETP
-235 ENIIQISKDVS
+235 NNLRQISHDVA
-246 KSFHEVQHFGVP
+246 KTFHEVQLFGVP
-258 ETFWVQ
+258 ETFWIQ

-295 RRWFAAYLILT
+295 RRWFAVYLILT
-306 IFAIIPIASWALHAA
+306 TLAIIPIASWALHAA
-321 PAYLSIPDV
+321 PQFLTIPDV

-381 RLGLLSRH
+381 RFNLISRH
-389 DKRLPQV
+389 DTRLPQM

-419 NDIDQLSTFGL
+419 NDIDQLSVFGL
-430 LAFSAVAQFSPA
+430 LAFSAVAQFAPA

-457 YAGLV
+457 YAGLIV
-462 AGFAL
+462 GFL
-467 WTYTLLFPTILRS
+467 MWMYTLLLPTILRS
-480 LPAEYSQFSQQL
+480 LPDQYQDFSYHFL
-492 LMSGPF
+492 HSGPF
-498 GINWLRPEALFG
+498 DISWLRPEALLG
-510 FQSFAPLTHGVTW
+510 FESFAPLTHGVIW
-523 ALGLNIILYIWISR
+523 ALGLNIILYVWISR
-537 IYRPSIAEQIQAESF
+537 IYRPSVAEQIQAESF

-557 KPLPAQHTSAD
+557 KPLPAQHTSTD
-568 MSYLQHDVAR
+568 MSYLHHDAAR
-578 LKVGDL
+578 LRVGDL

-594 GPAVRAF
+594 RPTQHAF
-601 QQFCQINNVVLNEN
+601 AQFSSQNNVLLNEH
-615 SSANGMWWR
+615 SFANGMWWR

-667 QRFNQNLIMTMI
+667 QRFNQNLLMTMI

-719 SDLIR
+719 ADLIR

-737 EEHVRKRM
+737 EEHVRKRI
-745 HWMKVGSAHEFERI
+745 HWMQVGSAHEFERI

-796 ARVSDRTHQLANAL
+796 ARVMDRTQQLADAL

-818 QADRANMSKS
+818 QADKANMSKS

-846 LFSTALEQSVQSD
+846 LFSTVLEQSVHSEQ
-859 EDRLTLQQLDRAL
+859 ERQTLQQLDRAL

-890 GSIQPNRQV
+890 GSLQPKRQA
-899 YPLHDLLHDLEL
+899 YPLHDLLSDLSL

-916 AAQRHIQLKVHDVKF
+916 AAQRNIQLKVHDAQF
-931 WINTDPQWIR
+931 WIDTDPQWIR

-946 FVSNALRYTAKGRV
+946 FVSNALRYTASGRV
-960 VVGVLRSAQRPNHIR
+960 VVGVLRSARKPQHIR

-1026 YPVKVYSEQGKGS
+1026 YPVEVYSELGKGS
-1039 CFMIE
+1039 TFIIE
-1044 VPIVAAPKVVATP
+1044 VPTVPAPQKTVAALQQNTAILATGYR
-1057 TQAVPLKTKAYKILC
+1057 VLC
-1072 LDNDENILDGMSTL
+1072 LDNDETILDGMAAL
-1086 LTKWGY
+1086 LSKWGY
-1092 QVFKATEPEQA
+1092 DVFKATEPEQA
-1103 LQLIQQENIQVWL
+1103 LTIIQTENIQVWL
-1116 VDQHL
+1116 IDQHL
-1121 NQGKIGLDFILAQ
+1121 NRDQLGMDFILAH
-1134 RQENV
+1134 RPASV

-1153 QRLKELN
+1153 QRLKEMN
-1160 IVLLNKPLKP
+1160 IVLLKKPLKP
-1170 ASLRAWLSGLKISK
+1170 AGLRAWLSGLKISSDT

>member
-1 MNGSVHVC
+1 MNVSVHRSV
-9 AIIAIEFYTVVLMN
+9 IIGLDFYSVVLMN
-23 SWLIIG
+23 SWLIIS
-29 VLALYILVLF
+29 VLALYILILF
-39 ICAFFGEKHASR
+39 VCAFFGEKHASR

-98 VGLGYDIWRRL
+98 VWLGYDIWRRL

-162 SVMLQQN
+162 SVMLDHN
-169 PQVASATTNGVLV
+169 TQVVSTTTNGVLG
-182 LTAILAILAMIFGTR
+182 LTAVLAILAMMFGTR

-219 LFALLCVAF
+219 LFALLCVAC
-228 FFIFEAP
+228 FFIFESP
-235 ENIIQISKDVS
+235 ENIVQISQDVQ
-246 KSFHEVQHFGVP
+246 KTFHEVQLFGVP

-264 TLLAGLAIIC
+264 TLLAALAIIC

-306 IFAIIPIASWALHAA
+306 IVAIIPIASWALHAA
-321 PAYLSIPDV
+321 PKYLTIPDV
-330 AVLSLPLSYNQE
+330 AVLSLPISYGQDWLS
-342 WLTLLAFLGGFSAST
+342 LLAFLGGFSAST

-381 RLGLLSRH
+381 RFGILSRH

-396 LKFTRRIC
+396 LKFTRRVC

-462 AGFAL
+462 VGFIL
-467 WTYTLLFPTILRS
+467 WSYTLLLPTILRS
-480 LPAEYSQFSQQL
+480 LPVEYSQFSHQF
-492 LMSGPF
+492 LMFGPI
-498 GINWLRPEALFG
+498 GIDWLRPEALFG
-510 FQSFAPLTHGVTW
+510 FESFAPLTHGVMW
-523 ALGLNIILYIWISR
+523 ALGLNITLYIWVSR

-557 KPLPAQHTSAD
+557 KPLPAQSTSTD
-568 MSYLQHDVAR
+568 INYLQHDVAK

-584 ITLAKRITGD
+584 IALAKRITGE
-594 GPAVRAF
+594 GPTTRAF
-601 QQFCQINNVVLNEN
+601 HQFCTMNNVVLNEN

-704 LFDYPKDLVYVGCPI
+704 LFGYPKDLVYVGCPI

-737 EEHVRKRM
+737 EEHVRKRI

-759 RKDGRV
+759 RKDGLV

-796 ARVSDRTHQLANAL
+796 ARVSDRTQKLGDAL

-818 QADRANMSKS
+818 QADKANMSKS

-859 EDRLTLQQLDRAL
+859 EDRKTLQQLDRAL
-872 YGAESMLSALL
+872 HGAESMLSALL

-890 GSIQPNRQV
+890 GSIQPKRQA
-899 YPLHDLLHDLEL
+899 YPLHDLLNDLEL

-916 AAQRHIQLKVHDVKF
+916 AAQRGIRFHVHDAQF
-931 WINTDPQWIR
+931 WIDTDPQWIR

-946 FVSNALRYTAKGRV
+946 FVSNALRYTARGRV
-960 VVGVLRSAQRPNHIR
+960 IVGVLRASERPNHIR

-1026 YPVKVYSEQGKGS
+1026 HPVHVFSELGKGS
-1039 CFMIE
+1039 CFMID
-1044 VPIVAAPKVVATP
+1044 VPIVDAPKFVASP
-1057 TQAVPLKTKAYKILC
+1057 AQAVPLKAKAYKILC
-1072 LDNDENILDGMSTL
+1072 LDNDETILEGMATL
-1086 LTKWGY
+1086 LSKWGY

-1103 LQLIQQENIQVWL
+1103 LEIIQQENIQVWL

-1121 NQGKIGLDFILAQ
+1121 NDGKIGLDFIIEN

-1139 PVALITADSDPELP
+1139 PIALITADSDPELP
-1153 QRLKELN
+1153 QRVKELN
-1160 IVLLNKPLKP
+1160 VVLLKKPLKP
-1170 ASLRAWLSGLKISK
+1170 ASLRSWLSGLKISK

>member
-1 MNGSVHVC
+1 
-9 AIIAIEFYTVVLMN
+9 MN

-29 VLALYILVLF
+29 VLALYILILF
-39 ICAFFGEKHASR
+39 VCAIFGERHASR
-51 LSTRGRML
+51 LSTRGRMF

-70 SWTFYGATGAAVR
+70 SWTFYGSTGAAVR
-83 EGIIFLPIYLGPLLF
+83 QGIIFLPIYLGPLLF
-98 VGLGYDIWRRL
+98 IWFGYDVWRRL

-123 FVAARYGKSGT
+123 FVAARYGKSGP

-162 SVMLQQN
+162 SVILGQDTTI
-169 PQVASATTNGVLV
+169 ASTTTNGVLA
-182 LTAILAILAMIFGTR
+182 LTGILALLAMMFGTR

-211 VAFESFVK
+211 VAFESFMK
-219 LFALLCVAF
+219 IIALLAVALF
-228 FFIFEAP
+228 FLLDAP
-235 ENIIQISKDVS
+235 QNIVQVSRDVTRT
-246 KSFHEVQHFGVP
+246 FNEVQLFGVP
-258 ETFWVQ
+258 ETFWIQ

-295 RRWFAAYLILT
+295 RRWFAGYLILT
-306 IFAIIPIASWALHAA
+306 VLAIIPIASWTLHAA
-321 PAYLSIPDV
+321 PEYISVADV
-330 AVLSLPLSYNQE
+330 AVLSLPISYGQD

-367 SIMLSNDLIMPALW
+367 SIMLSNDLILPALW
-381 RLGLLSRH
+381 RIGLISRH
-389 DKRLPQV
+389 DKRLPQL
-396 LKFTRRIC
+396 LKLTRRAS
-404 ILAVMLLGFLFFHFF
+404 ILTVMLLGFYCFHFY
-419 NDIDQLSTFGL
+419 NDIDQLSVFGL

-442 LIGGLYWRGGSRQGV
+442 LIGGLYWRGGSKFGV
-457 YAGLV
+457 YAGLI
-462 AGFAL
+462 AGFMMWA
-467 WTYTLLFPTILRS
+467 YTLLFPTFLRS
-480 LPAEYSQFSQQL
+480 LPEPFHEIAQYILEF
-492 LMSGPF
+492 GPF
-498 GINWLRPEALFG
+498 GWTWLRPEGLLG
-510 FQSFAPLTHGVTW
+510 FASFAPLTHGVIW
-523 ALGLNIILYIWISR
+523 ALGMNIILYIWVSR
-537 IYRPSIAEQIQAESF
+537 LYRPSIAEQIQAESF

-557 KPLPAQHTSAD
+557 KPLPAQSAANEINY
-568 MSYLQHDVAR
+568 SQHDVAR

-584 ITLAKRITGD
+584 IALARRITGE
-594 GPAVRAF
+594 GPTMQAF
-601 QQFCQINNVVLNEN
+601 QQYCALNNVELDEN

-679 DHMTQGVSVVDENM
+679 DHMTQGVSVVDQNM

-704 LFDYPKDLVYVGCPI
+704 LFDYPKDIVYVGCPI

-724 YNAERGECGPGSV
+724 YNAERGECGPGYI
-737 EEHVRKRM
+737 EEHVRKRI

-778 VTTFADITAFREN
+778 VTTFADITAFRET
-791 EAVLE
+791 EALLE
-796 ARVSDRTHQLANAL
+796 GRVQHRTQQLADAL

-818 QADRANMSKS
+818 QADKANMSKS

-846 LFSTALEQSVQSD
+846 LFSTALEQSIQSD
-859 EDRLTLQQLDRAL
+859 EDRKTLQQLDRAL
-872 YGAESMLSALL
+872 HGAESMLSALL

-890 GSIQPNRQV
+890 GTIQPKRQA
-899 YPLHDLLHDLEL
+899 YPLHDLLSDLAL

-916 AAQRHIQLKVHDVKF
+916 AAQRGIEFKVHDVKF
-931 WINTDPQWIR
+931 WIDADPQWIR

-960 VVGVLRSAQRPNHIR
+960 VVGVLRSAERENHIR

-983 GIAEEQRIKLFQ
+983 GIAEQQRIKLFQ

-1013 GLAIVQRMTSLLD
+1013 GLAIVQRMTGLLD
-1026 YPVKVYSEQGKGS
+1026 YPVHVYSKLGQGS

-1044 VPIVAAPKVVATP
+1044 VPVVAAPQVVATP
-1057 TQAVPLKTKAYKILC
+1057 VQAVPLKSKAYKILC
-1072 LDNDENILDGMSTL
+1072 LDNDQTILEGMSTL

-1103 LQLIQQENIQVWL
+1103 LEIIAQENIQVWL

-1121 NQGKIGLDFILAQ
+1121 NHGKIGLDFINQ
-1134 RQENV
+1134 HRQDNV

-1160 IVLLNKPLKP
+1160 VVLLRKPLKP
-1170 ASLRAWLSGLKISK
+1170 ASLRSWLSGLKISK

>member
-1 MNGSVHVC
+1 
-9 AIIAIEFYTVVLMN
+9 MN

-29 VLALYILVLF
+29 VLALYIALLF

-59 LFSLTLGVYCS
+59 MFSLTLGVYCS

-98 VGLGYDIWRRL
+98 VALGYDIWRRL

-123 FVAARYGKSGT
+123 FIAARYGKSGM

-162 SVMLQQN
+162 EVILEPTAAITS
-169 PQVASATTNGVLV
+169 TTNSVLV
-182 LTAILAILAMIFGTR
+182 LTAVLAILAMIFGTR

-219 LFALLCVAF
+219 LFALIAVAT
-228 FFIFEAP
+228 FFIFDAP
-235 ENIIQISKDVS
+235 ENTHQITQDISRTFNDV
-246 KSFHEVQHFGVP
+246 KLYGVP
-258 ETFWVQ
+258 ETFWIQ
-264 TLLAGLAIIC
+264 TLLAAIAIIC

-281 AVVELRDEKHIRGA
+281 AVVELKDEKHIRGA
-295 RRWFAAYLILT
+295 RRWFAVYLILT
-306 IFAIIPIASWALHAA
+306 TIAIVPIASWALHAA
-321 PAYLSIPDV
+321 PHYLAVPDI
-330 AVLSLPLSYNQE
+330 AVLSLPLSYEQD
-342 WLTLLAFLGGFSAST
+342 WLTLLAFIGGFSAST

-381 RLGLLSRH
+381 RFKLVSRH
-389 DKRLPQV
+389 DKRLPLV

-419 NDIDQLSTFGL
+419 NDIDQLSVFGL

-442 LIGGLYWRGGSRQGV
+442 LIGGLYWRGGSKQGV
-457 YAGLV
+457 YAGLIT
-462 AGFAL
+462 GFIIWA
-467 WTYTLLFPTILRS
+467 YTLLWPTILRS
-480 LPAEYSQFSQQL
+480 LPYEYIDTARDILSY
-492 LMSGPF
+492 GPL
-498 GINWLRPEALFG
+498 GISWLRPEALFG
-510 FQSFAPLTHGVTW
+510 FQSLAPLTHGVVW
-523 ALGLNIILYIWISR
+523 SLGLNIILYIWVSR
-537 IYRPSIAEQIQAESF
+537 VFRPSVAEQIQAESF

-557 KPLPAQHTSAD
+557 KPLPSQNTANEMNFSHQ
-568 MSYLQHDVAR
+568 DVAR
-578 LKVGDL
+578 LKVRDL
-584 ITLAKRITGD
+584 ITLAKRITGER
-594 GPAVRAF
+594 PTIQAF
-601 QQFCQINNVVLNEN
+601 EQFCALNNVVLNEN
-615 SSANGMWWR
+615 ASANGMWWR

-679 DHMTQGVSVVDENM
+679 DHMTQGVSVVDANM

-704 LFDYPKDLVYVGCPI
+704 LFDYPKDIVYVGCPI
-719 SDLIR
+719 ADLIR
-724 YNAERGECGPGSV
+724 YNAERGECGPGSI
-737 EEHVRKRM
+737 EEHVRKRI

-796 ARVSDRTHQLANAL
+796 ARVQDRTQQLADAL
-810 TEQQLARE
+810 AEQQLARE
-818 QADRANMSKS
+818 QADKANMSKS

-846 LFSTALEQSVQSD
+846 LFSTALEQSVQCD
-859 EDRLTLQQLDRAL
+859 DDRKTLQQLDRAL
-872 YGAESMLSALL
+872 HGAESMLSALL

-890 GSIQPNRQV
+890 GTIQPKRQS
-899 YPLHDLLHDLEL
+899 YPLHDLLSDLEL

-916 AAQRHIQLKVHDVKF
+916 AAQRNIKLSVHDAQF
-931 WINTDPQWIR
+931 WIDTDPQWIR

-960 VVGVLRSAQRPNHIR
+960 VVGILRSASRPNYIR

-1013 GLAIVQRMTSLLD
+1013 GLAIVQRMTSMLD
-1026 YPVKVYSEQGKGS
+1026 YPVHVYSEYGKGS

-1044 VPIVAAPKVVATP
+1044 VPVVEAPKVVATP
-1057 TQAVPLKTKAYKILC
+1057 VQTVPLKSKAYKVLC
-1072 LDNDENILDGMSTL
+1072 LDNDETILEGMNTL

-1103 LQLIQQENIQVWL
+1103 AEIIQSENIQVWL

-1121 NQGKIGLDFILAQ
+1121 NDNKIGLDFILEH

-1160 IVLLNKPLKP
+1160 IILLKKPLKP
-1170 ASLRAWLSGLKISK
+1170 ASLRSWLSGLKIDQP

>member
-1 MNGSVHVC
+1 MIVQALNSLG
-9 AIIAIEFYTVVLMN
+9 AMN

-39 ICAFFGEKHASR
+39 LCAFFGEKHASR

-98 VGLGYDIWRRL
+98 IWFGYDIWRRL
-109 GRVRQHH
+109 GRVRRHH

-123 FVAARYGKSGT
+123 FIAARYGKSGT

-144 VAIIPYLALQL
+144 IAIIPYLALQL

-162 SVMLQQN
+162 SVVLDQGPHLN
-169 PQVASATTNGVLV
+169 TTTNSVLLMTGV
-182 LTAILAILAMIFGTR
+182 LAILAMMFGTR

-219 LFALLCVAF
+219 LSALICVAL
-228 FFIFEAP
+228 FFIFETP
-235 ENIIQISKDVS
+235 NNLRQISHDVA
-246 KSFHEVQHFGVP
+246 KTFHEVQLFGVP
-258 ETFWVQ
+258 ETFWIQ

-295 RRWFAAYLILT
+295 RRWFAVYLILT
-306 IFAIIPIASWALHAA
+306 TLAIIPIASWALHAA
-321 PAYLSIPDV
+321 PQFLTIPDV

-381 RLGLLSRH
+381 RFNLISRH
-389 DKRLPQV
+389 DTRLPQM

-419 NDIDQLSTFGL
+419 NDIDQLSVFGL
-430 LAFSAVAQFSPA
+430 LAFSAVAQFAPA

-457 YAGLV
+457 YAGLIV
-462 AGFAL
+462 GFL
-467 WTYTLLFPTILRS
+467 MWMYTLLLPTILRS
-480 LPAEYSQFSQQL
+480 LPDQYQDFSYHFL
-492 LMSGPF
+492 HSGPF
-498 GINWLRPEALFG
+498 DISWLRPEALLG
-510 FQSFAPLTHGVTW
+510 FESFAPLTHGVIW
-523 ALGLNIILYIWISR
+523 ALGLNIILYVWISR
-537 IYRPSIAEQIQAESF
+537 IYRPSVAEQIQAESF

-557 KPLPAQHTSAD
+557 KPLPAQHTSTD
-568 MSYLQHDVAR
+568 MSYLHHDAAR
-578 LKVGDL
+578 LRVGDL

-594 GPAVRAF
+594 RPTQHAF
-601 QQFCQINNVVLNEN
+601 AQFSSQNNVLLNEH
-615 SSANGMWWR
+615 SFANGMWWR

-667 QRFNQNLIMTMI
+667 QRFNQNLLMTMI

-719 SDLIR
+719 ADLIR

-737 EEHVRKRM
+737 EEHVRKRI
-745 HWMKVGSAHEFERI
+745 HWMQVGSAHEFERI

-796 ARVSDRTHQLANAL
+796 ARVMDRTQQLADAL

-818 QADRANMSKS
+818 QADKANMSKS

-846 LFSTALEQSVQSD
+846 LFSTVLEQSVHSEQ
-859 EDRLTLQQLDRAL
+859 ERQTLQQLDRAL

-890 GSIQPNRQV
+890 GSLQPKRQA
-899 YPLHDLLHDLEL
+899 YPLHDLLSDLSL

-916 AAQRHIQLKVHDVKF
+916 AAQRNIQLKVHDAQF
-931 WINTDPQWIR
+931 WIDTDPQWIR

-946 FVSNALRYTAKGRV
+946 FVSNALRYTASGRV
-960 VVGVLRSAQRPNHIR
+960 VVGVLRSARKPQHIR

-1026 YPVKVYSEQGKGS
+1026 YPVEVYSELGKGS
-1039 CFMIE
+1039 TFMIE
-1044 VPIVAAPKVVATP
+1044 VPTVPAPQKTVAALQQNTAILATGYR
-1057 TQAVPLKTKAYKILC
+1057 VLC
-1072 LDNDENILDGMSTL
+1072 LDNDETILDGMAAL
-1086 LTKWGY
+1086 LSKWGY
-1092 QVFKATEPEQA
+1092 DVFKATEPEQA
-1103 LQLIQQENIQVWL
+1103 LTIIQTENIQVWL
-1116 VDQHL
+1116 IDQHL
-1121 NQGKIGLDFILAQ
+1121 NRDQLGMDFILAH
-1134 RQENV
+1134 RPASV

-1153 QRLKELN
+1153 QRLKEMN
-1160 IVLLNKPLKP
+1160 IVLLKKPLKP
-1170 ASLRAWLSGLKISK
+1170 AGLRAWLSGLKISSDA

>member
-1 MNGSVHVC
+1 MNG
-9 AIIAIEFYTVVLMN
+9 
-23 SWLIIG
+23 WLIIG
-29 VLALYILVLF
+29 VLALYIALLF

-51 LSTRGRML
+51 LSTRGRMF

-98 VGLGYDIWRRL
+98 VALGYDIWRRL

-123 FVAARYGKSGT
+123 FIAARYGKSGM

-144 VAIIPYLALQL
+144 IAIIPYLALQL

-162 SVMLQQN
+162 NVILE
-169 PQVASATTNGVLV
+169 PSAGITDTTNSVLF
-182 LTAILAILAMIFGTR
+182 LTGILAILAMIFGTR

-219 LFALLCVAF
+219 LFALLCVAA
-228 FFIFEAP
+228 FFIFDSP
-235 ENIIQISKDVS
+235 ENLSLISHDISNTFSNIQTY
-246 KSFHEVQHFGVP
+246 GVP

-295 RRWFAAYLILT
+295 RRWFAIYLILT
-306 IFAIIPIASWALHAA
+306 IIAIIPIASWALHAA
-321 PAYLSIPDV
+321 PAYLAIPDV
-330 AVLSLPLSYNQE
+330 AVLSLPLSYNQD

-381 RLGLLSRH
+381 KFDVFSRH
-389 DKRLPQV
+389 DKRLPLV

-404 ILAVMLLGFLFFHFF
+404 ILGVMLLGFLFFHFF
-419 NDIDQLSTFGL
+419 NDIDQLSVFGL

-442 LIGGLYWRGGSRQGV
+442 LIGGLYWRGGSKQGV
-457 YAGLV
+457 YAGLIV
-462 AGFAL
+462 GFMMWA
-467 WTYTLLFPTILRS
+467 YTLLLPTVLKS
-480 LPAEYSQFSQQL
+480 LPPEFQSFTHEFL
-492 LMSGPF
+492 NFGPL
-498 GINWLRPEALFG
+498 GLAWLRPEALLG
-510 FQSFAPLTHGVTW
+510 FESLAPLTHGVVW
-523 ALGLNIILYIWISR
+523 SLGLNIILFIWVSHIF
-537 IYRPSIAEQIQAESF
+537 RPSVAEQIQAESF

-557 KPLPAQHTSAD
+557 KPLPSQSTNNEI
-568 MSYLQHDVAR
+568 SYLHHDVAR
-578 LKVGDL
+578 LKVADL
-584 ITLAKRITGD
+584 ITLAKRITGEE
-594 GPAVRAF
+594 PTIRAF
-601 QQFCQINNVVLNEN
+601 QQFCAQNNVVLNEN
-615 SSANGMWWR
+615 SNANGMWWR

-704 LFDYPKDLVYVGCPI
+704 LFDYPKDIVYVGCPI

-724 YNAERGECGPGSV
+724 YNAERGECGPGSI
-737 EEHVRKRM
+737 EEHVRKRI

-791 EAVLE
+791 EALLE
-796 ARVSDRTHQLANAL
+796 GRVQDRTQQLANAL
-810 TEQQLARE
+810 AEQQLARE
-818 QADRANMSKS
+818 QADKANMSKS

-846 LFSTALEQSVQSD
+846 LFSTALEQSIQSD
-859 EDRLTLQQLDRAL
+859 EDRVTLQQLDRAL
-872 YGAESMLSALL
+872 HGAESMLSALL

-890 GSIQPNRQV
+890 GTIQPKRQL
-899 YPLHDLLHDLEL
+899 YPLHDLLSDLEL

-916 AAQRHIQLKVHDVKF
+916 AAQRGIRFSVHDAQF
-931 WINTDPQWIR
+931 WIDTDPQWIR

-960 VVGVLRSAQRPNHIR
+960 VVGILRSAERPNHIR

-1013 GLAIVQRMTSLLD
+1013 GLAIVHRMTSMLD
-1026 YPVKVYSEQGKGS
+1026 YPVHVYSEYGKGS

-1044 VPIVAAPKVVATP
+1044 VPTVDAPKIVAAPVQATP
-1057 TQAVPLKTKAYKILC
+1057 LKSKAYKILC
-1072 LDNDENILDGMSTL
+1072 LDNDEAILEGMSTL

-1103 LQLIQQENIQVWL
+1103 AEIIQQENIQVWL

-1121 NQGKIGLDFILAQ
+1121 NNNKVGLDFILQ
-1134 RQENV
+1134 HRQEHV
-1139 PVALITADSDPELP
+1139 AVALITADSDPELP
-1153 QRLKELN
+1153 QKLKDLN
-1160 IVLLNKPLKP
+1160 IILLKKPLKP
-1170 ASLRAWLSGLKISK
+1170 ASLRSWLSGLKINSA

>member
-1 MNGSVHVC
+1 
-9 AIIAIEFYTVVLMN
+9 MN

-39 ICAFFGEKHASR
+39 VCAFFGEKHASR

-83 EGIIFLPIYLGPLLF
+83 EGVLFLPIYLGPLLF

-169 PQVASATTNGVLV
+169 TQVATTTTNGVLL
-182 LTAILAILAMIFGTR
+182 LTAVLAILAMMFGTR

-235 ENIIQISKDVS
+235 ENIIQISQDVS
-246 KSFHEVQHFGVP
+246 KSFHEVQRLGVP

-381 RLGLLSRH
+381 RFKLLSRH

-457 YAGLV
+457 YTGLV
-462 AGFAL
+462 VGFAL

-480 LPAEYSQFSQQL
+480 LPVEYSQFSQQFL
-492 LMSGPF
+492 ISGPF

-510 FQSFAPLTHGVTW
+510 FESFAPLTHGVTW

-557 KPLPAQHTSAD
+557 KPIPAQHTAAD
-568 MSYLQHDVAR
+568 INYLQHDVAR

-584 ITLAKRITGD
+584 ITLAKRITGE
-594 GPAVRAF
+594 GPAVHAF
-601 QQFCQINNVVLNEN
+601 QQFCNINNVVLNEA

-679 DHMTQGVSVVDENM
+679 DHMTQGVSVVDGNM

-759 RKDGRV
+759 RKDGCV

-796 ARVSDRTHQLANAL
+796 ARVSDRTQQLANAL

-818 QADRANMSKS
+818 QADRANTSKS

-846 LFSTALEQSVQSD
+846 LFSTALEQSVQSE
-859 EDRLTLQQLDRAL
+859 EDRQTLQQLDRAL

-890 GSIQPNRQV
+890 GTIQPNRQI

-916 AAQRHIQLKVHDVKF
+916 AAQRNIQLKVHDVKF

-1044 VPIVAAPKVVATP
+1044 VPIVAAPQVVATP
-1057 TQAVPLKTKAYKILC
+1057 MQAVPLKTKAYKILC
-1072 LDNDENILDGMSTL
+1072 LDNDEHILDGMSTL

-1092 QVFKATEPEQA
+1092 QVFKAAEPEQA

-1134 RQENV
+1134 RQDHV

-1160 IVLLNKPLKP
+1160 IVLLHKPLKP
-1170 ASLRAWLSGLKISK
+1170 ASLRAWLSSLKISK

>member
-1 MNGSVHVC
+1 MIVQALNSLG
-9 AIIAIEFYTVVLMN
+9 AMN

-39 ICAFFGEKHASR
+39 LCAFFGEKHASR

-98 VGLGYDIWRRL
+98 IWFGYDIWRRL
-109 GRVRQHH
+109 GRVRRHH

-123 FVAARYGKSGT
+123 FIAARYGKSGT

-144 VAIIPYLALQL
+144 IAIIPYLALQL

-162 SVMLQQN
+162 SVVLDQGPHLN
-169 PQVASATTNGVLV
+169 TTTNSVLLMTGV
-182 LTAILAILAMIFGTR
+182 LAILAMMFGTR

-219 LFALLCVAF
+219 LSALICVAL
-228 FFIFEAP
+228 FFIFETP
-235 ENIIQISKDVS
+235 NNLRQISHDVA
-246 KSFHEVQHFGVP
+246 KTFHEVQLFGVP
-258 ETFWVQ
+258 ETFWIQ

-295 RRWFAAYLILT
+295 RRWFAVYLILT
-306 IFAIIPIASWALHAA
+306 TLAIIPIASWALHAA
-321 PAYLSIPDV
+321 PQFLTIPDV

-381 RLGLLSRH
+381 RFNLISRH
-389 DKRLPQV
+389 DTRLPQM

-419 NDIDQLSTFGL
+419 NDIDQLSVFGL
-430 LAFSAVAQFSPA
+430 LAFSAVAQFAPA

-457 YAGLV
+457 YAGIIV
-462 AGFAL
+462 GFL
-467 WTYTLLFPTILRS
+467 MWMYTLLLPTILRS
-480 LPAEYSQFSQQL
+480 LPDQYQDFSYHFL
-492 LMSGPF
+492 HSGPF
-498 GINWLRPEALFG
+498 DISWLRPEALLG
-510 FQSFAPLTHGVTW
+510 FESFAPLTHGVIW
-523 ALGLNIILYIWISR
+523 ALGLNIILYVWISR
-537 IYRPSIAEQIQAESF
+537 IYRPSVAEQIQAESF

-557 KPLPAQHTSAD
+557 KPLPAQHTSTD
-568 MSYLQHDVAR
+568 MSYLHHDAAR
-578 LKVGDL
+578 LRVGDL

-594 GPAVRAF
+594 RPTQHAF
-601 QQFCQINNVVLNEN
+601 AQFSSQNNVLLNEH
-615 SSANGMWWR
+615 SFANGMWWR

-667 QRFNQNLIMTMI
+667 QRFNQNLLMTMI

-719 SDLIR
+719 ADLIR

-737 EEHVRKRM
+737 EEHVRKRI
-745 HWMKVGSAHEFERI
+745 HWMQVGSAHEFERI

-796 ARVSDRTHQLANAL
+796 ARVMDRTQQLADAL

-818 QADRANMSKS
+818 QADKANMSKS

-846 LFSTALEQSVQSD
+846 LFSTVLEQSVHSEQ
-859 EDRLTLQQLDRAL
+859 ERQTLQQLDRAL

-890 GSIQPNRQV
+890 GSLQPKRQA
-899 YPLHDLLHDLEL
+899 YPLHDLLSDLSL

-916 AAQRHIQLKVHDVKF
+916 AAQRNIQLKVHDAQF
-931 WINTDPQWIR
+931 WIDTDPQWIR

-946 FVSNALRYTAKGRV
+946 FVSNALRYTASGRV
-960 VVGVLRSAQRPNHIR
+960 VVGVLRSARKPQHIR

-1026 YPVKVYSEQGKGS
+1026 YPVEVYSELGKGS
-1039 CFMIE
+1039 TFMIE
-1044 VPIVAAPKVVATP
+1044 VPTVPAPQKTVAALQQNTAILATGYR
-1057 TQAVPLKTKAYKILC
+1057 VLC
-1072 LDNDENILDGMSTL
+1072 LDNDETILDGMAAL
-1086 LTKWGY
+1086 LSKWGY
-1092 QVFKATEPEQA
+1092 DVFKATEPEQA
-1103 LQLIQQENIQVWL
+1103 LTIIQTENIQVWL
-1116 VDQHL
+1116 IDQHL
-1121 NQGKIGLDFILAQ
+1121 NRDQLGMDFILAH
-1134 RQENV
+1134 RPASV

-1153 QRLKELN
+1153 QRLKEMN
-1160 IVLLNKPLKP
+1160 IVLLKKPLKP
-1170 ASLRAWLSGLKISK
+1170 AGLRAWLSGLKISSDA

>member
-1 MNGSVHVC
+1 MIVQALNSLG
-9 AIIAIEFYTVVLMN
+9 AMN

-39 ICAFFGEKHASR
+39 LCAFFGEKHASR

-98 VGLGYDIWRRL
+98 IWFGYDIWRRL
-109 GRVRQHH
+109 GRVRRHH

-123 FVAARYGKSGT
+123 FIAARYGKSGT

-144 VAIIPYLALQL
+144 IAIIPYLALQL

-162 SVMLQQN
+162 SVVLDQGPHLN
-169 PQVASATTNGVLV
+169 TTTNSVLLMTGV
-182 LTAILAILAMIFGTR
+182 LAILAMMFGTR

-219 LFALLCVAF
+219 LSALICVAL
-228 FFIFEAP
+228 FFIFETP
-235 ENIIQISKDVS
+235 NNLRQISHDVA
-246 KSFHEVQHFGVP
+246 KTFHEVQLFGVP
-258 ETFWVQ
+258 ETFWIQ

-295 RRWFAAYLILT
+295 RRWFAVYLILT
-306 IFAIIPIASWALHAA
+306 TLAIIPIASWALHAA
-321 PAYLSIPDV
+321 PQFLTIPDV

-381 RLGLLSRH
+381 RFNLISRH
-389 DKRLPQV
+389 DTRLPQM

-419 NDIDQLSTFGL
+419 NDIDQLSVFGL
-430 LAFSAVAQFSPA
+430 LAFSAVAQFAPA

-457 YAGLV
+457 YAGLIV
-462 AGFAL
+462 GFL
-467 WTYTLLFPTILRS
+467 MWMYTLLLPTILRS
-480 LPAEYSQFSQQL
+480 LPDQYQDFSYHFL
-492 LMSGPF
+492 HSGPF
-498 GINWLRPEALFG
+498 GISWLRPEALLG
-510 FQSFAPLTHGVTW
+510 FESFAPLTHGVIW
-523 ALGLNIILYIWISR
+523 ALGLNIILYVWISR
-537 IYRPSIAEQIQAESF
+537 IYRPSVAEQIQAESF

-557 KPLPAQHTSAD
+557 KPLPAQHTSTD
-568 MSYLQHDVAR
+568 MSYLHHDAAR
-578 LKVGDL
+578 LRVGDL

-594 GPAVRAF
+594 RPTQHAF
-601 QQFCQINNVVLNEN
+601 AQFSSQNNVLLNEH
-615 SSANGMWWR
+615 SFANGMWWR

-667 QRFNQNLIMTMI
+667 QRFNQNLLMTMI

-719 SDLIR
+719 ADLIR

-737 EEHVRKRM
+737 EEHVRKRI
-745 HWMKVGSAHEFERI
+745 HWMQVGSAHEFERI

-796 ARVSDRTHQLANAL
+796 ARVMDRTQQLADAL

-818 QADRANMSKS
+818 QADKANMSKS

-846 LFSTALEQSVQSD
+846 LFSTVLEQSVHSAQ
-859 EDRLTLQQLDRAL
+859 ERQTLQQLDRAL

-890 GSIQPNRQV
+890 GSLQPKRQA
-899 YPLHDLLHDLEL
+899 YPLHDLLSDLSL

-916 AAQRHIQLKVHDVKF
+916 AAQRNIQLKVHDAQF
-931 WINTDPQWIR
+931 WIDTDPQWIR

-946 FVSNALRYTAKGRV
+946 FVSNALRYTASGRV
-960 VVGVLRSAQRPNHIR
+960 VVGVLRSARKPQHIR

-1026 YPVKVYSEQGKGS
+1026 YPVEVYSELGKGS
-1039 CFMIE
+1039 TFMIE
-1044 VPIVAAPKVVATP
+1044 VPTVPAPQKTVAALQQNTAILATGYR
-1057 TQAVPLKTKAYKILC
+1057 VLC
-1072 LDNDENILDGMSTL
+1072 LDNDETILDGMAAL
-1086 LTKWGY
+1086 LSKWGY
-1092 QVFKATEPEQA
+1092 DVFKATEPEQA
-1103 LQLIQQENIQVWL
+1103 LTIIQTENIQVWL
-1116 VDQHL
+1116 IDQHL
-1121 NQGKIGLDFILAQ
+1121 NRDQLGMDFILAH
-1134 RQENV
+1134 RPASV

-1153 QRLKELN
+1153 QRLKEMN
-1160 IVLLNKPLKP
+1160 IVLLKKPLKP
-1170 ASLRAWLSGLKISK
+1170 AGLRAWLSGLKISSDT

>member
-1 MNGSVHVC
+1 
-9 AIIAIEFYTVVLMN
+9 MN

-29 VLALYILVLF
+29 VLALYIVILF
-39 ICAFFGEKHASR
+39 ICAFYGEKHASR

-98 VGLGYDIWRRL
+98 VAVGYDIWRRL

-123 FVAARYGKSGT
+123 FMAARYGKSGP

-144 VAIIPYLALQL
+144 IAIIPYLALQL

-162 SVMLQQN
+162 TVILQQN
-169 PQVASATTNGVLV
+169 TGLESTTNSVLF
-182 LTAILAILAMIFGTR
+182 LTGIMAILAMIFGTR

-219 LFALLCVAF
+219 LFALLCVAIF
-228 FFIFEAP
+228 FMFAEPA
-235 ENIIQISKDVS
+235 NLGKISHDVAKTFKDV
-246 KSFHEVQHFGVP
+246 QLFGVP

-264 TLLAGLAIIC
+264 TLLAALAIIC

-295 RRWFAAYLILT
+295 RRWFAIYLILT
-306 IFAIIPIASWALHAA
+306 TLAIIPIASWALHAA
-321 PAYLSIPDV
+321 PEYLAIPDV
-330 AVLSLPLSYNQE
+330 AVLSLPISYQQD
-342 WLTLLAFLGGFSAST
+342 WLTILAFLGGFSAST

-381 RLGLLSRH
+381 RFNLLSRH
-389 DKRLPQV
+389 DKRMPLM
-396 LKFTRRIC
+396 LKFTRRVC

-419 NDIDQLSTFGL
+419 NDIDQLSVFGL
-430 LAFSAVAQFSPA
+430 LAFSAVAQFAPA
-442 LIGGLYWRGGSRQGV
+442 LIGGLYWRGGSKQGV
-457 YAGLV
+457 YAGLIV
-462 AGFAL
+462 GFIMWA
-467 WTYTLLFPTILRS
+467 YTLLLPTILRS
-480 LPAEYSQFSQQL
+480 LPDDYTSMTMQFL
-492 LMSGPF
+492 LHGPLGMS
-498 GINWLRPEALFG
+498 WLRPEALLG
-510 FQSFAPLTHGVTW
+510 FESFAPLTHGVIW
-523 ALGLNIILYIWISR
+523 ALGLNTLLYIWISH
-537 IYRPSIAEQIQAESF
+537 IFRPSIAEQIQAESF

-557 KPLPAQHTSAD
+557 KPLPAQSSSSEI
-568 MSYLQHDVAR
+568 SYLHHDMAR
-578 LKVGDL
+578 LKVADL
-584 ITLAKRITGD
+584 ITLAKRITGE
-594 GPAVRAF
+594 GPTTRAF
-601 QQFCQINNVVLNEN
+601 DQFCQQNNVVLNAN

-693 CLVAWNNQYLK
+693 CLVAWNNQYLV

-719 SDLIR
+719 ADLIR

-737 EEHVRKRM
+737 EEHVRKRI

-796 ARVSDRTHQLANAL
+796 ARVQDRTQQLADAL

-818 QADRANMSKS
+818 QADKANMSKS

-859 EDRLTLQQLDRAL
+859 EDRKTLQQLDRAL
-872 YGAESMLSALL
+872 HGAESMLSALL

-890 GSIQPNRQV
+890 GTIQPKRQA
-899 YPLHDLLHDLEL
+899 YPLHDLLSDLEL

-916 AAQRHIQLKVHDVKF
+916 AAQRGIQLHVHDAQF
-931 WINTDPQWIR
+931 WIDTDPQWIR

-960 VVGVLRSAQRPNHIR
+960 IVGVLRASERPQYIR

-1013 GLAIVQRMTSLLD
+1013 GLAIVQRMTGLLD
-1026 YPVKVYSEQGKGS
+1026 YPVHVYSELGKGS

-1044 VPIVAAPKVVATP
+1044 VPVVAAPKVIATP
-1057 TQAVPLKTKAYKILC
+1057 VQAVPLKTKAYKILC
-1072 LDNDENILDGMSTL
+1072 LDNDETILEGMSTL

-1103 LQLIQQENIQVWL
+1103 LELIKIENIQVWL

-1121 NQGKIGLDFILAQ
+1121 NDNKMGLDFILQ
-1134 RQENV
+1134 NRQDKV

-1153 QRLKELN
+1153 QTLKELN
-1160 IVLLNKPLKP
+1160 IVLLRKPLKP
-1170 ASLRAWLSGLKISK
+1170 ASLRSWLSGLKISTD

>member
-1 MNGSVHVC
+1 MIVQALNSLG
-9 AIIAIEFYTVVLMN
+9 AMN

-39 ICAFFGEKHASR
+39 LCAFFGEKHASR

-98 VGLGYDIWRRL
+98 IWFGYDIWRRL
-109 GRVRQHH
+109 GRVRRHH

-123 FVAARYGKSGT
+123 FIAARYGKSGT

-144 VAIIPYLALQL
+144 IAIIPYLALQL

-162 SVMLQQN
+162 SVVLDQGPHLN
-169 PQVASATTNGVLV
+169 TTTNSVLLMSGV
-182 LTAILAILAMIFGTR
+182 LAILAMMFGTR

-219 LFALLCVAF
+219 LSALICVAL
-228 FFIFEAP
+228 FFIFETP
-235 ENIIQISKDVS
+235 NNLRQISHDVA
-246 KSFHEVQHFGVP
+246 KTFHEVQLFGVP
-258 ETFWVQ
+258 ETFWIQ

-295 RRWFAAYLILT
+295 RRWFAVYLILT
-306 IFAIIPIASWALHAA
+306 TLAIIPIASWALHAA
-321 PAYLSIPDV
+321 PQFLTIPDV

-381 RLGLLSRH
+381 RFNLISRH
-389 DKRLPQV
+389 DTRLPQM

-419 NDIDQLSTFGL
+419 NDIDQLSVFGL
-430 LAFSAVAQFSPA
+430 LAFSAVAQFAPA

-457 YAGLV
+457 YAGLIV
-462 AGFAL
+462 GFL
-467 WTYTLLFPTILRS
+467 MWMYTLLLPTILRS
-480 LPAEYSQFSQQL
+480 LPDQYQDFSYHFL
-492 LMSGPF
+492 HSGPF
-498 GINWLRPEALFG
+498 DISWLRPEALLG
-510 FQSFAPLTHGVTW
+510 FESFAPLTHGVIW
-523 ALGLNIILYIWISR
+523 ALGLNIILYVWISR
-537 IYRPSIAEQIQAESF
+537 IYRPSVAEQIQAESF

-557 KPLPAQHTSAD
+557 KPLPAQHTSTD
-568 MSYLQHDVAR
+568 MSYLHHDAAR
-578 LKVGDL
+578 LRVGDL

-594 GPAVRAF
+594 RPTQHAF
-601 QQFCQINNVVLNEN
+601 AQFSSQNNVLLNEH
-615 SSANGMWWR
+615 SFANGMWWR

-667 QRFNQNLIMTMI
+667 QRFNQNLLMTMI

-719 SDLIR
+719 ADLIR

-737 EEHVRKRM
+737 EEHVRKRI
-745 HWMKVGSAHEFERI
+745 HWMQVGSAHEFERI

-796 ARVSDRTHQLANAL
+796 ARVMDRTQQLADAL

-818 QADRANMSKS
+818 QADKANMSKS

-846 LFSTALEQSVQSD
+846 LFSTVLEQSVQS
-859 EDRLTLQQLDRAL
+859 EQERQTLQQLDRAL

-890 GSIQPNRQV
+890 GSLQPKRQA
-899 YPLHDLLHDLEL
+899 YPLHDLLSDLSL

-916 AAQRHIQLKVHDVKF
+916 AAQRNIQLKVHDAQF
-931 WINTDPQWIR
+931 WIDTDPQWIR

-946 FVSNALRYTAKGRV
+946 FVSNALRYTASGRV
-960 VVGVLRSAQRPNHIR
+960 VVGVLRSARKPQHIR

-1026 YPVKVYSEQGKGS
+1026 YPVEVYSELGKGS
-1039 CFMIE
+1039 TFMIE
-1044 VPIVAAPKVVATP
+1044 VPTVPAPQKTVAALQQNTAILATGYR
-1057 TQAVPLKTKAYKILC
+1057 VLC
-1072 LDNDENILDGMSTL
+1072 LDNDETILDGMAAL
-1086 LTKWGY
+1086 LSKWGY
-1092 QVFKATEPEQA
+1092 DVFKATEPEQA
-1103 LQLIQQENIQVWL
+1103 LTIIQTENIQVWL
-1116 VDQHL
+1116 IDQHL
-1121 NQGKIGLDFILAQ
+1121 NRDQLGMDFILAH
-1134 RQENV
+1134 RPVSV

-1153 QRLKELN
+1153 QRLKEMN
-1160 IVLLNKPLKP
+1160 IVLLKKPLKP
-1170 ASLRAWLSGLKISK
+1170 AGLRAWLSGLKISSDA

>member
-1 MNGSVHVC
+1 
-9 AIIAIEFYTVVLMN
+9 MN

-29 VLALYILVLF
+29 ALALYILILF
-39 ICAFFGEKHASR
+39 GCAFYGEKHASR

-98 VGLGYDIWRRL
+98 VCVGYDIWRRL

-144 VAIIPYLALQL
+144 IAIIPYLALQL

-162 SVMLQQN
+162 SVMLDQN
-169 PQVASATTNGVLV
+169 NQLIAATTTNSVLG
-182 LTAILAILAMIFGTR
+182 LTALLAILAMMFGTR

-219 LFALLCVAF
+219 LFALICVAL

-235 ENIIQISKDVS
+235 DNIVQISQDVQ
-246 KSFHEVQHFGVP
+246 KTFKEVQLFGVP

-264 TLLAGLAIIC
+264 TMLAAFAIIC

-295 RRWFAAYLILT
+295 RRWFAVYLILT
-306 IFAIIPIASWALHAA
+306 ILAIIPIASWALHAA
-321 PAYLSIPDV
+321 PNYLTIPDV

-381 RLGLLSRH
+381 RFGIISRH
-389 DKRLPQV
+389 DDRLPRV
-396 LKFTRRIC
+396 LKFTRRVC
-404 ILAVMLLGFLFFHFF
+404 ILAVMLLGFMFFHFF
-419 NDIDQLSTFGL
+419 NDIDQLSVFGL

-442 LIGGLYWRGGSRQGV
+442 LIGGLYWRGGSKQGV
-457 YAGLV
+457 YVGLIT
-462 AGFAL
+462 GFLL
-467 WTYTLLFPTILRS
+467 WIYTLLLPTILRS
-480 LPAEYSQFSQQL
+480 FPEQYNQFTRSFL
-492 LMSGPF
+492 TEGPF
-498 GINWLRPEALFG
+498 GFNWLRPEALFG
-510 FQSFAPLTHGVTW
+510 FESFAPLTHGVIW
-523 ALGLNIILYIWISR
+523 SLGLNIILYVWISR
-537 IYRPSIAEQIQAESF
+537 IYRPSVAEQIQAESF
-552 FYYET
+552 FYYQT
-557 KPLPAQHTSAD
+557 KPLPSHNTNTDIQ
-568 MSYLQHDVAR
+568 YLHHDVAR

-584 ITLAKRITGD
+584 IALAKRITGD
-594 GPAVRAF
+594 VPTIHAF
-601 QQFCQINNVVLNEN
+601 KQFCSQNGVALNEN

-693 CLVAWNNQYLK
+693 CMVAWNNQYLK
-704 LFDYPKDLVYVGCPI
+704 LFDYPKDLAYVGCPI
-719 SDLIR
+719 ADLIR

-737 EEHVRKRM
+737 EEHVRKRI
-745 HWMKVGSAHEFERI
+745 HWMKVGSSHEFERI

-765 IQMRGNPIEGGGF
+765 IQMRGNPITGGGF

-791 EAVLE
+791 EAFLE
-796 ARVSDRTHQLANAL
+796 ARVQDRTQQLANAL

-846 LFSTALEQSVQSD
+846 LFSTALEQSLSSRD
-859 EDRLTLQQLDRAL
+859 DLNILQQLDRSL

-890 GSIQPNRQV
+890 ETIQPKRQS
-899 YPLHDLLHDLEL
+899 YALHDLLNDLEL

-916 AAQRHIQLKVHDVKF
+916 AAQRQIQFKVYDTNF
-931 WINTDPQWIR
+931 WIDTDPQWIR

-946 FVSNALRYTAKGRV
+946 FVSNALRYTATGRIV
-960 VVGVLRSAQRPNHIR
+960 IGVLRSAQRPQHIR

-1005 WGEQGLGL
+1005 WDEQGLGL
-1013 GLAIVQRMTSLLD
+1013 GLAIVHRMTTLLD
-1026 YPVKVYSEQGKGS
+1026 HPLHVYSELGKGS
-1039 CFMIE
+1039 CFMVE
-1044 VPIVAAPKVVATP
+1044 VPIAAAPPVLTTK
-1057 TQAVPLKTKAYKILC
+1057 PLAMPISAKALKILC
-1072 LDNDENILDGMSTL
+1072 LDNDENILNGMVTL
-1086 LTKWGY
+1086 LGKWGY
-1092 QVFKATEPEQA
+1092 EVFKATEPESA
-1103 LQLIQQENIQVWL
+1103 MQLIEQHDIQVWL
-1116 VDQHL
+1116 IDQHL
-1121 NQGKIGLDFILAQ
+1121 NQDKIGLDFIVAH
-1134 RQENV
+1134 RTEDIA
-1139 PVALITADSDPELP
+1139 VALITADSDPDLP

-1160 IVLLNKPLKP
+1160 IVLLRKPLKP
-1170 ASLRAWLSGLKISK
+1170 ASLRAWLSSLK

>member
-1 MNGSVHVC
+1 MIVQALNSLG
-9 AIIAIEFYTVVLMN
+9 AMN

-39 ICAFFGEKHASR
+39 LCAFFGEKHASR

-98 VGLGYDIWRRL
+98 IWFGYDIWRRL
-109 GRVRQHH
+109 GRVRRHH

-123 FVAARYGKSGT
+123 FIAARYGKSGT

-144 VAIIPYLALQL
+144 IAIIPYLALQL

-162 SVMLQQN
+162 SVVLDQGPHLN
-169 PQVASATTNGVLV
+169 TTTNSVLLMTGV
-182 LTAILAILAMIFGTR
+182 LAILAMMFGTR

-219 LFALLCVAF
+219 LSALICVAL
-228 FFIFEAP
+228 FFIFETP
-235 ENIIQISKDVS
+235 NNLRQISHDVA
-246 KSFHEVQHFGVP
+246 KTFHEVQLFGVP
-258 ETFWVQ
+258 ETFWIQ

-295 RRWFAAYLILT
+295 RRWFAVYLILT
-306 IFAIIPIASWALHAA
+306 TLAIIPIASWALHAA
-321 PAYLSIPDV
+321 PQFLTTPDV

-381 RLGLLSRH
+381 RFNLISRH
-389 DKRLPQV
+389 DTRLPQM

-419 NDIDQLSTFGL
+419 NDIDQLSVFGL
-430 LAFSAVAQFSPA
+430 LAFSAVAQFAPA

-457 YAGLV
+457 YAGLIV
-462 AGFAL
+462 GFL
-467 WTYTLLFPTILRS
+467 MWMYTLLLPTILIS
-480 LPAEYSQFSQQL
+480 LPDQYQDFSYHFL
-492 LMSGPF
+492 HSGPF
-498 GINWLRPEALFG
+498 DISWLRPEALLG
-510 FQSFAPLTHGVTW
+510 FESFAPLTHGVIW
-523 ALGLNIILYIWISR
+523 ALGLNIILYVWISR
-537 IYRPSIAEQIQAESF
+537 IYRPSVAEQIQAESF

-557 KPLPAQHTSAD
+557 KPLPAQHTSTD
-568 MSYLQHDVAR
+568 MSYLHHDAAR
-578 LKVGDL
+578 LRVGDL

-594 GPAVRAF
+594 RPTQHAF
-601 QQFCQINNVVLNEN
+601 AQFSSQNNVLLNEH
-615 SSANGMWWR
+615 SFANGMWWR

-667 QRFNQNLIMTMI
+667 QRFNQNLLMTMI

-719 SDLIR
+719 ADLIR

-737 EEHVRKRM
+737 EEHVRKRI
-745 HWMKVGSAHEFERI
+745 HWMQVGSAHEFERI

-796 ARVSDRTHQLANAL
+796 ARVMDRTQQLADAL

-818 QADRANMSKS
+818 QADKANMSKS

-846 LFSTALEQSVQSD
+846 LFSTVLEQSVHSEQ
-859 EDRLTLQQLDRAL
+859 ERQTLQQLDRAL

-890 GSIQPNRQV
+890 GSLQPKRQA
-899 YPLHDLLHDLEL
+899 YPLHDLLSDLSL

-916 AAQRHIQLKVHDVKF
+916 AAQRNIQLKVHDAQF
-931 WINTDPQWIR
+931 WIDTDPQWIR

-946 FVSNALRYTAKGRV
+946 FVSNALRYTASGRV
-960 VVGVLRSAQRPNHIR
+960 VVGVLRSARKPQHIR

-1026 YPVKVYSEQGKGS
+1026 YPVEVYSELGKGS
-1039 CFMIE
+1039 TFMIE
-1044 VPIVAAPKVVATP
+1044 VPTVPAPQKTVAALQQNTAILATGYR
-1057 TQAVPLKTKAYKILC
+1057 VLC
-1072 LDNDENILDGMSTL
+1072 LDNDETILDGMAAL
-1086 LTKWGY
+1086 LSKWGY
-1092 QVFKATEPEQA
+1092 DVFKATEPEQA
-1103 LQLIQQENIQVWL
+1103 LTIIQTENIQVWL
-1116 VDQHL
+1116 IDQHL
-1121 NQGKIGLDFILAQ
+1121 NRDQLGMDFILAH
-1134 RQENV
+1134 RPASV

-1153 QRLKELN
+1153 QRLKEMN
-1160 IVLLNKPLKP
+1160 IVLLKKPLKP
-1170 ASLRAWLSGLKISK
+1170 AGLRAWLSGLKISSDA

>member
-1 MNGSVHVC
+1 
-9 AIIAIEFYTVVLMN
+9 MN

-29 VLALYILVLF
+29 ALALYILILF
-39 ICAFFGEKHASR
+39 GCAFYGEKHASR

-98 VGLGYDIWRRL
+98 VCVGYDIWRRL

-144 VAIIPYLALQL
+144 IAIIPYLALQL

-162 SVMLQQN
+162 SVMLDQN
-169 PQVASATTNGVLV
+169 NQLIAATTTNSVLG
-182 LTAILAILAMIFGTR
+182 LTALLAILAMMFGTR

-219 LFALLCVAF
+219 LFALICVAL

-235 ENIIQISKDVS
+235 DNIVQISQDVQ
-246 KSFHEVQHFGVP
+246 KTFKEVQLFGVP

-264 TLLAGLAIIC
+264 TMLAAFAIIC

-295 RRWFAAYLILT
+295 RRWFAVYLILT
-306 IFAIIPIASWALHAA
+306 ILAIIPIASWALHAA
-321 PAYLSIPDV
+321 PNYLTIPDV

-381 RLGLLSRH
+381 RFGIISRH
-389 DKRLPQV
+389 DDRLPRA
-396 LKFTRRIC
+396 LKFTRRVC
-404 ILAVMLLGFLFFHFF
+404 ILAVMLLGFMFFHFF
-419 NDIDQLSTFGL
+419 NDIDQLSVFGL

-442 LIGGLYWRGGSRQGV
+442 LIGGLYWRGGSKQGV
-457 YAGLV
+457 YVGLIT
-462 AGFAL
+462 GFLL
-467 WTYTLLFPTILRS
+467 WIYTLLLPTILRS
-480 LPAEYSQFSQQL
+480 FPEQYNQFTRSFL
-492 LMSGPF
+492 TEGPF
-498 GINWLRPEALFG
+498 GFNWLRPEALFG
-510 FQSFAPLTHGVTW
+510 FESFAPLTHGVIW
-523 ALGLNIILYIWISR
+523 SLGLNIILYVWISR
-537 IYRPSIAEQIQAESF
+537 IYRPSVAEQIQAESF
-552 FYYET
+552 FYYQT
-557 KPLPAQHTSAD
+557 KPLPSHNTNTDIQ
-568 MSYLQHDVAR
+568 YLHHDVAR

-584 ITLAKRITGD
+584 IALAKRITGD
-594 GPAVRAF
+594 VPTIHAF
-601 QQFCQINNVVLNEN
+601 KQFCSQNGVALNEN

-693 CLVAWNNQYLK
+693 CMVAWNNQYLK
-704 LFDYPKDLVYVGCPI
+704 LFDYPKDLAYVGCPI
-719 SDLIR
+719 ADLIR

-737 EEHVRKRM
+737 EEHVRKRI
-745 HWMKVGSAHEFERI
+745 HWMKVGSSHEFERI

-765 IQMRGNPIEGGGF
+765 IQMRGNPITGGGF

-791 EAVLE
+791 EAFLE
-796 ARVSDRTHQLANAL
+796 ARVQDRTQQLANAL

-846 LFSTALEQSVQSD
+846 LFSTALEQSLSSRD
-859 EDRLTLQQLDRAL
+859 DLNILQQLDRSL

-890 GSIQPNRQV
+890 ETIQPKRQS
-899 YPLHDLLHDLEL
+899 YALHDLLNDLEL

-916 AAQRHIQLKVHDVKF
+916 AAQRQIQFKVYDTNV
-931 WINTDPQWIR
+931 WIDTDPQWIR

-946 FVSNALRYTAKGRV
+946 FVSNALRYTATGRIV
-960 VVGVLRSAQRPNHIR
+960 IGVLRSAQRPQHIR

-1005 WGEQGLGL
+1005 WDEQGLGL
-1013 GLAIVQRMTSLLD
+1013 GLAIVHRMTTLLD
-1026 YPVKVYSEQGKGS
+1026 HPLHVYSELGKGS
-1039 CFMIE
+1039 CFMVE
-1044 VPIVAAPKVVATP
+1044 VPIAAAPPVLTTK
-1057 TQAVPLKTKAYKILC
+1057 PLAMPISAKALKILC
-1072 LDNDENILDGMSTL
+1072 LDNDENILNGMVTL
-1086 LTKWGY
+1086 LGKWGY
-1092 QVFKATEPEQA
+1092 EVFKATEPESA
-1103 LQLIQQENIQVWL
+1103 MQLIEQHDIQVWL
-1116 VDQHL
+1116 IDQHL
-1121 NQGKIGLDFILAQ
+1121 NQDKIGLDFIVAH
-1134 RQENV
+1134 RTEDIA
-1139 PVALITADSDPELP
+1139 VALITADSDPDLP

-1160 IVLLNKPLKP
+1160 IVLLRKPLKP
-1170 ASLRAWLSGLKISK
+1170 ASLRAWLSSLK

>member
-1 MNGSVHVC
+1 MICLVFNRFGR
-9 AIIAIEFYTVVLMN
+9 MN

-29 VLALYILVLF
+29 GLALYILVLF
-39 ICAFFGEKHASR
+39 LCAFFGEKHASR

-83 EGIIFLPIYLGPLLF
+83 EGIIFLPIYLGPLIF
-98 VGLGYDIWRRL
+98 IWFGYDIWRRL

-123 FVAARYGKSGT
+123 FIAARYGKSGA
-134 LASLVTILAV
+134 LASFVTILAV
-144 VAIIPYLALQL
+144 IAIIPYLALQL
-155 RAIALSA
+155 RAVALSTA
-162 SVMLQQN
+162 VILDQATDHLTTATNSVL
-169 PQVASATTNGVLV
+169 L
-182 LTAILAILAMIFGTR
+182 LTGILAILAMMFGTR

-219 LFALLCVAF
+219 LFALLCVAGF
-228 FFIFEAP
+228 FLLESP
-235 ENIIQISKDVS
+235 ENISQVSNDVA
-246 KSFHEVQHFGVP
+246 KTFHNVQMFGVP
-258 ETFWVQ
+258 ETFWIQ

-295 RRWFAAYLILT
+295 RRWFAVYLILT
-306 IFAIIPIASWALHAA
+306 TVAIIPIASWALHAA
-321 PAYLSIPDV
+321 PSFLTIPDV
-330 AVLSLPLSYNQE
+330 AVLSLPLSFNQD
-342 WLTLLAFLGGFSAST
+342 WLSLLAFLGGFSAST

-381 RLGLLSRH
+381 RLNLLSRH
-389 DKRLPQV
+389 DKRLPKF
-396 LKFTRRIC
+396 LKLTRRIC
-404 ILAVMLLGFLFFHFF
+404 ILAVMLMGFLFFHFF
-419 NDIDQLSTFGL
+419 NDIDQLSVFGL
-430 LAFSAVAQFSPA
+430 LAFSAVAQFAPA

-457 YAGLV
+457 YTGLIT
-462 AGFAL
+462 GFVL
-467 WTYTLLFPTILRS
+467 WTYTLLLPTILRS
-480 LPAEYSQFSQQL
+480 LPDSYQAIAHQML
-492 LMSGPF
+492 LSGPF
-498 GINWLRPEALFG
+498 DFNWLRPEALLG
-510 FQSFAPLTHGVTW
+510 FESFAPLTHGVIW
-523 ALGLNIILYIWISR
+523 SLGLNTILYIWISK
-537 IYRPSIAEQIQAESF
+537 IYRPSVAEQIQAESF

-557 KPLPAQHTSAD
+557 KPLPSHQASTD
-568 MSYLQHDVAR
+568 MSYLNHDAAR

-584 ITLAKRITGD
+584 ITLAKRITGE
-594 GPAVRAF
+594 GPTTQAF
-601 QQFCQINNVVLNEN
+601 KQFCEQNNVILNPN
-615 SSANGMWWR
+615 SVANGMWWR
-624 FTEQYLAGTIGAASA
+624 FTEQYLAGTIGAASS

-667 QRFNQNLIMTMI
+667 QRFNQNLLMTMI

-719 SDLIR
+719 ADLIR
-724 YNAERGECGPGSV
+724 YNAERGECGPGSI
-737 EEHVRKRM
+737 EEHVRKRI
-745 HWMKVGSAHEFERI
+745 HWMKVGSAHEFERF

-778 VTTFADITAFREN
+778 ATTFADITAFREN
-791 EAVLE
+791 EAILE
-796 ARVSDRTHQLANAL
+796 ARVSDRTQQLENAL
-810 TEQQLARE
+810 SEQQLARE
-818 QADRANMSKS
+818 QADKANMSKS

-846 LFSTALEQSVQSD
+846 LFSTALEQSVSTQD
-859 EDRLTLQQLDRAL
+859 DRKTLQQLDRAL
-872 YGAESMLSALL
+872 HGAESMLSALL

-890 GSIQPNRQV
+890 GSLQPKRQS
-899 YPLHDLLHDLEL
+899 YPLHDLLSDLEL

-916 AAQRHIQLKVHDVKF
+916 AAQRHIRLSVHDAKF
-931 WINTDPQWIR
+931 WIDTDPQWIR

-960 VVGVLRSAQRPNHIR
+960 VVGVLRSSHRPNHIR

-1026 YPVKVYSEQGKGS
+1026 YPVEVYSTLGKGS
-1039 CFMIE
+1039 CFMID
-1044 VPIVAAPKVVATP
+1044 VPTVAAPKVLVP
-1057 TQAVPLKTKAYKILC
+1057 QHQAVPLKTKAYRILC
-1072 LDNDENILDGMSTL
+1072 LDNDETILEGMSTL
-1086 LTKWGY
+1086 LSKWGY

-1103 LQLIQQENIQVWL
+1103 FAIIQEHNIQVWL
-1116 VDQHL
+1116 IDQHL
-1121 NQGKIGLDFILAQ
+1121 NNQQLGLDFITQ
-1134 RQENV
+1134 HRQEQV

-1160 IVLLNKPLKP
+1160 IVLLKKPLKP
-1170 ASLRAWLSGLKISK
+1170 ASLRSWLSGLKISSGH

>member
-1 MNGSVHVC
+1 
-9 AIIAIEFYTVVLMN
+9 MN

-29 VLALYILVLF
+29 VLALYIVILF
-39 ICAFFGEKHASR
+39 ICAFYGEKHASR

-98 VGLGYDIWRRL
+98 VAVGYDIWRRL

-123 FVAARYGKSGT
+123 FMAARYGKSGP

-144 VAIIPYLALQL
+144 IAIIPYLALQL

-162 SVMLQQN
+162 TVILQQN
-169 PQVASATTNGVLV
+169 TGLESTTNSVLF
-182 LTAILAILAMIFGTR
+182 LTGILAILAMIFGTR

-219 LFALLCVAF
+219 LFALLCVAIF
-228 FFIFEAP
+228 FMFAEPA
-235 ENIIQISKDVS
+235 NLGQISHDVAKTFKDV
-246 KSFHEVQHFGVP
+246 QLFGVP

-264 TLLAGLAIIC
+264 TLLAALAIIC

-295 RRWFAAYLILT
+295 RRWFAIYLILT
-306 IFAIIPIASWALHAA
+306 TLAIIPIASWALHAA
-321 PAYLSIPDV
+321 PEYLAIPDV
-330 AVLSLPLSYNQE
+330 TVLSLPISYQQD
-342 WLTLLAFLGGFSAST
+342 WLTILAFLGGFSAST

-381 RLGLLSRH
+381 RFNLLSRH
-389 DKRLPQV
+389 DKRMPLM
-396 LKFTRRIC
+396 LKFTRRVC

-419 NDIDQLSTFGL
+419 NDIDQLSVFGL
-430 LAFSAVAQFSPA
+430 LAFSAVAQFAPA
-442 LIGGLYWRGGSRQGV
+442 LIGGLYWRGGSKQGV
-457 YAGLV
+457 YAGLIV
-462 AGFAL
+462 GFIMWA
-467 WTYTLLFPTILRS
+467 YTLLLPTILRS
-480 LPAEYSQFSQQL
+480 LPDDYTSMTMQFL
-492 LMSGPF
+492 LHGPL
-498 GINWLRPEALFG
+498 GMGWLRPEALLG
-510 FQSFAPLTHGVTW
+510 FESFAPLTHGVIW
-523 ALGLNIILYIWISR
+523 ALGLNTLLYIWISH
-537 IYRPSIAEQIQAESF
+537 IFRPSIAEQIQAESF

-557 KPLPAQHTSAD
+557 KPLPAQSSSSEI
-568 MSYLQHDVAR
+568 SYLHHDMAR
-578 LKVGDL
+578 LKVADL
-584 ITLAKRITGD
+584 ITLAKRITGE
-594 GPAVRAF
+594 GPTTRAF
-601 QQFCQINNVVLNEN
+601 DQFCQQNNVVLNAN

-693 CLVAWNNQYLK
+693 CLVAWNNQYLV

-719 SDLIR
+719 ADLIR

-737 EEHVRKRM
+737 EEHVRKRI

-796 ARVSDRTHQLANAL
+796 ARVQDRTQQLADAL

-818 QADRANMSKS
+818 QADKANMSKS

-859 EDRLTLQQLDRAL
+859 EDRKTLQQLDRAL
-872 YGAESMLSALL
+872 HGAESMLSALL

-890 GSIQPNRQV
+890 GTIQPKRQA
-899 YPLHDLLHDLEL
+899 YPLHDLLSDLEL

-916 AAQRHIQLKVHDVKF
+916 AAQRGIQLHVHDAQF
-931 WINTDPQWIR
+931 WIDTDPQWIR

-960 VVGVLRSAQRPNHIR
+960 IVGVLRASERPQHIR

-1013 GLAIVQRMTSLLD
+1013 GLAIVQRMTGLLD
-1026 YPVKVYSEQGKGS
+1026 YPVHVYSELGKGS

-1044 VPIVAAPKVVATP
+1044 VPVVAAPKVIATP
-1057 TQAVPLKTKAYKILC
+1057 VQAVPLKTKAYKILC
-1072 LDNDENILDGMSTL
+1072 LDNDETILEGMSTL

-1103 LQLIQQENIQVWL
+1103 LELIQQENIQVWL

-1121 NQGKIGLDFILAQ
+1121 NDDKMGLDFILQ
-1134 RQENV
+1134 NRQDKV

-1153 QRLKELN
+1153 QTLKELN
-1160 IVLLNKPLKP
+1160 IVLLRKPLKP
-1170 ASLRAWLSGLKISK
+1170 ASLRSWLSGLKISTD

>member
-1 MNGSVHVC
+1 MIVQALNSLG
-9 AIIAIEFYTVVLMN
+9 AMN

-39 ICAFFGEKHASR
+39 LCAFFGEKHASR

-98 VGLGYDIWRRL
+98 IWFGYDIWRRL
-109 GRVRQHH
+109 GRVRRHH

-123 FVAARYGKSGT
+123 FIAARYGKSGT

-144 VAIIPYLALQL
+144 IAIIPYLALQL

-162 SVMLQQN
+162 SVVLDQGPHLN
-169 PQVASATTNGVLV
+169 TTTNSVLLMTGV
-182 LTAILAILAMIFGTR
+182 LAILAMMFGTR

-219 LFALLCVAF
+219 LSALICVAL
-228 FFIFEAP
+228 FFIFETP
-235 ENIIQISKDVS
+235 NNLRQISHDVA
-246 KSFHEVQHFGVP
+246 KTFHEVQLFGVP
-258 ETFWVQ
+258 ETFWIQ

-295 RRWFAAYLILT
+295 RRWFAVYLILT
-306 IFAIIPIASWALHAA
+306 TLAIIPIASWALHAA
-321 PAYLSIPDV
+321 PQFLTIPDV

-381 RLGLLSRH
+381 RFNLISRH
-389 DKRLPQV
+389 DTRLPQM

-419 NDIDQLSTFGL
+419 NDIDQLSVFGL
-430 LAFSAVAQFSPA
+430 LAFSAVAQFAPA

-457 YAGLV
+457 YAGLIV
-462 AGFAL
+462 GFL
-467 WTYTLLFPTILRS
+467 MWMYTLLLPTILRS
-480 LPAEYSQFSQQL
+480 LPDQYQDFSYHFL
-492 LMSGPF
+492 HSGPF
-498 GINWLRPEALFG
+498 DISWLRPEALLG
-510 FQSFAPLTHGVTW
+510 FESFAPLTHGVIW
-523 ALGLNIILYIWISR
+523 ALGLNIILYVWISR
-537 IYRPSIAEQIQAESF
+537 IYRPSVAEQIQAESF

-557 KPLPAQHTSAD
+557 KPLPAQHTSTD
-568 MSYLQHDVAR
+568 MSYLHHDAAR
-578 LKVGDL
+578 LRVGDL

-594 GPAVRAF
+594 RPTQHAF
-601 QQFCQINNVVLNEN
+601 AQFSSQNNVLLNEH
-615 SSANGMWWR
+615 SFANGMWWR

-667 QRFNQNLIMTMI
+667 QRFNQNLLMTMI

-719 SDLIR
+719 ADLIR

-737 EEHVRKRM
+737 EEHVRKRI
-745 HWMKVGSAHEFERI
+745 HWMQVGSAHEFERI

-796 ARVSDRTHQLANAL
+796 ARVMDRTQQLADAL

-818 QADRANMSKS
+818 QADKANMSKS

-846 LFSTALEQSVQSD
+846 LFSTVLEQSVHSEQ
-859 EDRLTLQQLDRAL
+859 ERQTLQQLDRAL

-890 GSIQPNRQV
+890 GSLQPKRQA
-899 YPLHDLLHDLEL
+899 YPLHDLLSDLSL

-916 AAQRHIQLKVHDVKF
+916 AAQRNIQLKVHDAQF
-931 WINTDPQWIR
+931 WIDTDPQWIR

-946 FVSNALRYTAKGRV
+946 FVSNALRYTASGRV
-960 VVGVLRSAQRPNHIR
+960 VVGVLRSARKPQHIR

-1026 YPVKVYSEQGKGS
+1026 YPVEVYSELGKGS
-1039 CFMIE
+1039 TFMIE
-1044 VPIVAAPKVVATP
+1044 VPTVPAPQKTVAALQQNTAILATGYR
-1057 TQAVPLKTKAYKILC
+1057 VLC
-1072 LDNDENILDGMSTL
+1072 LDNDETILDGMAAL
-1086 LTKWGY
+1086 LSKWGY
-1092 QVFKATEPEQA
+1092 DVFKATEPEQA
-1103 LQLIQQENIQVWL
+1103 LTIIQTENIQVWL
-1116 VDQHL
+1116 IDQHL
-1121 NQGKIGLDFILAQ
+1121 NRDQLGMDFILAH
-1134 RQENV
+1134 RPASV

-1153 QRLKELN
+1153 QRLKEMN
-1160 IVLLNKPLKP
+1160 IVLLKKPLKP
-1170 ASLRAWLSGLKISK
+1170 AGLRAWLSGLKISSDT

>member
-1 MNGSVHVC
+1 
-9 AIIAIEFYTVVLMN
+9 MN

-29 VLALYILVLF
+29 VLALYIALLF
-39 ICAFFGEKHASR
+39 VCAFYGEKHASR

-98 VGLGYDIWRRL
+98 VAIGYDIWRRL

-123 FVAARYGKSGT
+123 FVAARYGKSGA

-144 VAIIPYLALQL
+144 IAIIPYLALQL

-162 SVMLQQN
+162 AVILEPNSGI
-169 PQVASATTNGVLV
+169 ASTTNGVLF
-182 LTAILAILAMIFGTR
+182 LTGILAILAMIFGTR

-219 LFALLCVAF
+219 LFALLAVAAF
-228 FFIFEAP
+228 FMFEAP
-235 ENIIQISKDVS
+235 GNLQQISQDIQITFK
-246 KSFHEVQHFGVP
+246 EVQMFGVP
-258 ETFWVQ
+258 QSFWVQ
-264 TLLAGLAIIC
+264 TLLAAMAIIC

-295 RRWFAAYLILT
+295 RRWFAVYLILT
-306 IFAIIPIASWALHAA
+306 TLAIIPIASWALHAA
-321 PAYLSIPDV
+321 PAYLAIPDI
-330 AVLSLPLSYNQE
+330 AVLSLPLSYNQD

-381 RLGLLSRH
+381 RTKLLSRH
-389 DKRLPQV
+389 DKRLPLV
-396 LKFTRRIC
+396 LKFTRRVC
-404 ILAVMLLGFLFFHFF
+404 ILAVMLLGFMFFHFF
-419 NDIDQLSTFGL
+419 NDINQLSVFGL

-442 LIGGLYWRGGSRQGV
+442 LIGGLYWRGGSKQGV
-457 YAGLV
+457 YAGLLT
-462 AGFAL
+462 GFAM
-467 WTYTLLFPTILRS
+467 WAYTLLFPTVLRS
-480 LPAEYSQFSQQL
+480 LPPKFQVFSQDIL
-492 LMSGPF
+492 SNGPF
-498 GINWLRPEALFG
+498 DIAWLRPEALLG
-510 FQSFAPLTHGVTW
+510 FESFDPLTHGVVW
-523 ALGLNIILYIWISR
+523 ALGLNIFLYVWVSR
-537 IYRPSIAEQIQAESF
+537 IFRPSIAEQIQAESF

-557 KPLPAQHTSAD
+557 KPLPSHSTATD
-568 MSYLQHDVAR
+568 ISYPHHNVAR

-584 ITLAKRITGD
+584 LTLAKRITGE
-594 GPAVRAF
+594 GPANRAF
-601 QQFCQINNVVLNEN
+601 EQFCLQNNVTLNEN

-704 LFDYPKDLVYVGCPI
+704 LFDYPKDIVYVGCPI

-737 EEHVRKRM
+737 EEHVRKRL
-745 HWMKVGSAHEFERI
+745 HWMEVGSSHEFERI

-796 ARVSDRTHQLANAL
+796 GRVKDRTQQLANAL
-810 TEQQLARE
+810 SEQQLARE
-818 QADRANMSKS
+818 VADKANMSKS

-846 LFSTALEQSVQSD
+846 LFSTALEQSVQSA
-859 EDRLTLQQLDRAL
+859 EDLKTLQQLDRAL
-872 YGAESMLSALL
+872 HGAESMLSALL

-890 GSIQPNRQV
+890 GSIQPKRQV
-899 YPLHDLLHDLEL
+899 YPLHDLLSDLEL

-916 AAQRHIQLKVHDVKF
+916 AAQRNIKFSVHDAQF
-931 WINTDPQWIR
+931 WIDTDPQWIR

-946 FVSNALRYTAKGRV
+946 FVSNALRYTARGRV
-960 VVGVLRSAQRPNHIR
+960 VVGVLRSAEKPNHIR

-1013 GLAIVQRMTSLLD
+1013 GLAIVQRMTSMLN
-1026 YPVKVYSEQGKGS
+1026 YPVHVYSELGKGS
-1039 CFMIE
+1039 CFIVE
-1044 VPIVAAPKVVATP
+1044 VPLVEAPKIVAAPVQATP
-1057 TQAVPLKTKAYKILC
+1057 LRTKAYKILC
-1072 LDNDENILDGMSTL
+1072 LDNDETILEGMATL

-1103 LQLIQQENIQVWL
+1103 LEMIQQENIQVWL

-1121 NQGKIGLDFILAQ
+1121 NNSKIGLDFIMNN

-1160 IVLLNKPLKP
+1160 IVLLKKPLKP
-1170 ASLRAWLSGLKISK
+1170 ASLRSWLSGLKISSN